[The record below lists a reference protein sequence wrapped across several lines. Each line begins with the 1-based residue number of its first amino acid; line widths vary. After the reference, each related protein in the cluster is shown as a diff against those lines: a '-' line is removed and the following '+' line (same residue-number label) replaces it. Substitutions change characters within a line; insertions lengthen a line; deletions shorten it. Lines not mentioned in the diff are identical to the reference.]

1 MSDELDKRVV
11 RMEFDNSKFEKNVK
25 QSQET
30 LKKLDEQL
38 EFKDGSKGIEK
49 VEASLSHFQIVSFAV
64 INRVT
69 NKIID
74 LGVNFVKAL
83 SVDNISAGWTKF
95 GQKTTSVAT
104 LAAQK
109 IKIAGKEIEDAGEKM
124 KVINDQLDKLNFFS
138 DETSY
143 NFTDMIDN
151 IGKFTAAGRSLDE
164 SVNAMMGIANWAAL
178 SGQNASVAS
187 RAMYQ
192 LSQALGKGY
201 VQLIDWRSIGTA
213 NMDTQEFRETVLQ
226 TAVDIGELTKA
237 GNEFITKTGK
247 KFTLEQFTESLSS
260 KWFTNDVLL
269 KTLSKYSSAVQ
280 DVYEIASKEG
290 ISATEVL
297 EKYGDQFDKFGIK
310 AFKAAQEAR
319 TFTDVINATKD
330 AVSTGWMT
338 TAEQIFGGYED
349 AKNLWTELANELYGI
364 FAEGGNFRNE
374 VLNLWNTLEGRKDIF
389 GEHGS
394 SNQGA
399 FWNIYDA
406 IIAIKDLIKDAWS
419 GVFNSSDFTSE
430 TERAQD
436 LASKLKEIT
445 SQIREITSRVLN
457 NIRNNI
463 ELKAVLSGLA
473 NTVGILVSLL
483 KAAYFAI
490 SPIVYA
496 AKDLAKYLFNRIA
509 AFGLNMKKVQS
520 VTENINR
527 VASKLYYSISNIIEY
542 INPTGILDSVIDTLS
557 GILQELSKFDIINAI
572 ADWVKDFIDAMKSA
586 GGNSESV
593 QNILGGL
600 ASIIRVI
607 GKLVIEVTKI
617 ISKYVLPIASIIID
631 TVSKVAGF
639 LSGLLV
645 TILGFVGDFIT
656 QLSNLILGK
665 SSEFGELG
673 NDIKNFVTDM
683 LARLKKLSPVLK
695 SIVSITKTFVDLILL
710 LPKAIDKLFVNFTG
724 KTFGENIVA
733 FFDNLAKSISNLYNK
748 IQNGIGG
755 KGSNNLFD
763 PIINLANGIKSFL
776 KGLWSILS
784 GIISL
789 TGTIIGA
796 VGKILSGIG
805 SVLQDISKFAN
816 GVELK
821 QTTKALLTIVTI
833 LATITAIGWIIYS
846 LFYGIKSLLAP
857 VQYVMENVGDTI
869 YNLGKAMKNKSIAD
883 IINSIG
889 EFLKSI
895 AFLMLSL
902 SASIAVIAAI
912 PENGFIRG
920 VVTIGVF
927 SVIISALAITL
938 TVLSAKLKTLQL
950 AQKTLVKTAKTFTGH
965 SATQSYTTMSE
976 VARVLMSIGLAI
988 VEFAIAVKIIAS
1000 LNINESWSAAGML
1013 TLFMIAISVIAIELV
1028 KHAPKEK
1035 DAKALAKN
1043 TSVLKKMIKLIGT
1056 MAFSLMIISK
1066 SIAKLASV
1074 DTTKMWNAFAAMGL
1088 TIVLISAFVI
1098 ELAKVSKTKKGESTA
1113 NFKGVASIFL
1123 AISVLALSIL
1133 KFVKNVSGMD
1143 EGKLWYGIG
1152 VLSAILTILAVFVG
1166 LIELVTVLTSKLN
1179 KKGSKLEGLVTVT
1192 YTQYDGI
1199 AAMFASMSVL
1209 LLSIS
1214 STLSILS
1221 NIGDHAKLWSSVG
1234 AISTLLIAFA
1244 AMIAIISKFSTAQ
1257 KTLEQSLD
1265 KTKSNKLGKKFK
1277 GAFNKSTNGTDWSGV
1292 TGFILG
1298 MSSALLIISG
1308 ALSKMDKLDP
1318 DKMKSSVLA
1327 IIVLMGAFV
1336 VAIKSMVNVSDKS
1349 KNFKAKELNKLMI
1362 VMSIVLWSIAG
1373 VISVLGKMDIATVWS
1388 SVGAIVLILDTLAVV
1403 ISIIS
1408 KFGTSGKKAEANM
1421 AQLVILTFSMVMFV
1435 NALSTLK
1442 DVPWQTILAA
1452 SGGLIAV
1459 LMAIAGVITIISKFG
1474 TSGKKAEANMA
1485 QLAILTGTMTLFM
1498 LSLSTLKDI
1507 PWQTILAA
1515 SGGLIA
1521 VLMAITG
1528 VIAIISKFGTSG
1540 KKAKS
1545 NMAQLAILT
1554 GTMTLFMLSLSTLK
1568 DIPWQ
1573 TILAAAGAVS
1583 VVLYALVGAV
1593 ALMSMIKVEPTSMLA
1608 FAAAILVLSAS
1619 LIPFAVAMQLLQIVG
1634 WSSIGKGAIILAGGL
1649 TLLVAA
1655 AKIMGPAVVNL
1666 LAVSAAVI
1674 MLGAGLLMASMALTG
1689 FAANLGISM
1698 EEIVANSELIGTAL
1712 QNIGPMLVDALFS
1725 GFIELFSKLGELI
1738 PKIEN
1743 IVIELINSLVNIFS
1757 NEATLKLPES
1767 IMTLVDSCIEA
1778 LNNRIPKILESVKN
1792 IAKTILQWLK
1802 DNIVWIANDTITVL
1816 LKIID
1821 TITSRMDE
1829 ITTSL
1834 VNFLTKLTKDLFD
1847 KIWPVIKLIVDK
1859 IIEILPELFKQLLN
1873 LVTVV
1878 SKFVLVFIGYVIKM
1892 VIASLGTLAK
1902 LMFDLLAGII
1912 LLVVEVFKGLTR
1924 VIFAALRYM
1933 AYTVVDL
1940 IGDVLEALLKDI
1952 PTFVKSIG
1960 GKIIAAVLST
1970 LSDMVRDIPIL
1981 KVLSGPLDDAAKNL
1995 SNNARLNTEGI
2006 LQNVYDELDSARRG
2020 ISGVVT
2026 NITSRVGEDVTQG
2039 ISDIN
2044 AAMASS
2050 MEELTGTA
2058 KKGGENAGNATS
2070 EGYRDALEIH
2080 SPSKVFARLGGY
2092 VVDGL
2097 TNGLNDNTGAIRN
2110 SAISMMNDTVT
2121 AAKSVIDNANM
2132 DDDIVIRPV
2141 MDLSNIQSG
2150 VSNISSLMSNV
2161 NGTEVSMS
2169 GRLASSITKDNKRAS
2184 KHASENKNGTII
2196 NNGGDTYNP
2205 TFNITSNDPEA
2216 VAREVD
2222 IRMQRM
2228 RMQSSLAKGGAR

>member
-49 VEASLSHFQIVSFAV
+49 VEASLSHFQIVAFAV

-109 IKIAGKEIEDAGEKM
+109 IKIAGKEIEDTGEKM

-527 VASKLYYSISNIIEY
+527 VASKLYYSISNIVEY

-673 NDIKNFVTDM
+673 DNIKNFVTDM

-695 SIVSITKTFVDLILL
+695 SIVDITKTFVDLILL

-763 PIINLANGIKSFL
+763 PIINLANGISSFL

-784 GIISL
+784 GIMSL

-889 EFLKSI
+889 DFLKSI

-912 PENGFIRG
+912 PENGFTRG
-920 VVTIGVF
+920 VITIGVF
-927 SVIISALAITL
+927 SVIISALAVTL

-1000 LNINESWSAAGML
+1000 LNITESWSAAGML

-1074 DTTKMWNAFAAMGL
+1074 DTMKMWNAFAAMGL
-1088 TIVLISAFVI
+1088 IIVLISAFVI
-1098 ELAKVSKTKKGESTA
+1098 GLAKVSKTKKGEGAA

-1152 VLSAILTILAVFVG
+1152 VLSAILTILAAFVG

-1221 NIGDHAKLWSSVG
+1221 NIGDHGKLWSSVG

-1244 AMIAIISKFSTAQ
+1244 AMIAIISKFSIAQ

-1318 DKMKSSVLA
+1318 DKMKTSVLA

-1336 VAIKSMVNVSDKS
+1336 FAIKSMVKLSDKS

-1362 VMSIVLWSIAG
+1362 VMSMVLWSIAG
-1373 VISVLGKMDIATVWS
+1373 VISVLGKMDITTVWS
-1388 SVGAIVLILDTLAVV
+1388 SVGAVVLILGALATV
-1403 ISIIS
+1403 ISVIS

-1435 NALSTLK
+1435 NALSTLE
-1442 DVPWQTILAA
+1442 DISWQTILAA

-1459 LMAIAGVITIISKFG
+1459 LMAIAGVI
-1474 TSGKKAEANMA
+1474 
-1485 QLAILTGTMTLFM
+1485 
-1498 LSLSTLKDI
+1498 
-1507 PWQTILAA
+1507 
-1515 SGGLIA
+1515 
-1521 VLMAITG
+1521 
-1528 VIAIISKFGTSG
+1528 AIISKFGTSG
-1540 KKAKS
+1540 KKAQS

-1573 TILAAAGAVS
+1573 TILAAAGAVT

-1619 LIPFAVAMQLLQIVG
+1619 LIPLAVAMQLLQMIG
-1634 WSSIGKGAIILAGGL
+1634 WSSIGKGAVILAGGL

-1674 MLGAGLLMASMALTG
+1674 MLGSGLLMASIALTG

-1698 EEIVANSELIGTAL
+1698 EEIVANSELIGSAL

-1725 GFIELFSKLGELI
+1725 GFIELFNKLGELI
-1738 PKIEN
+1738 PQIEN
-1743 IVIELINSLVNIFS
+1743 VVIELINSLVNIFS
-1757 NEATLKLPES
+1757 NDATLKLPES
-1767 IMTLVDSCIEA
+1767 IMTLVDSCLEA
-1778 LNNRIPKILESVKN
+1778 LNNRMPKILESVKN
-1792 IAKTILQWLK
+1792 IAKTVLQWLK
-1802 DNIVWIANDTITVL
+1802 DNIVWISNDTITVL

-1834 VNFLTKLTKDLFD
+1834 VNFLKKLTKDLFD
-1847 KIWPVIKLIVDK
+1847 KIGPVIKLIVDK
-1859 IIEILPELFKQLLN
+1859 IIENLPELSKQLLR

-1878 SKFVLVFIGYVIKM
+1878 GQFVLLFIGYVIKM

-1902 LMFDLLAGII
+1902 LMLDLLAGII
-1912 LLVVEVFKGLTR
+1912 LLAVEVFKGLTR

-2044 AAMASS
+2044 AAMVSS

-2097 TNGLNDNTGAIRN
+2097 TNGLNDNTGAVRN

-2161 NGTEVSMS
+2161 NGTKVSMS

-2184 KHASENKNGTII
+2184 KRASESNSGTII

>member
-49 VEASLSHFQIVSFAV
+49 VEASLSHFQIVAFAV

-83 SVDNISAGWTKF
+83 SVDNISAGWVKF

-109 IKIAGKEIEDAGEKM
+109 IKMAGKEIEDAGEKM
-124 KVINDQLDKLNFFS
+124 KVINDQVEKLNFFT

-151 IGKFTAAGRSLDE
+151 IGNFTASGRSLDE

-201 VQLIDWRSIGTA
+201 VQLIDWRSIQTA
-213 NMDTQEFRETVLQ
+213 RMDTQEFRETVLQ

-247 KFTLEQFTESLSS
+247 KFTLENFTESLSS

-374 VLNLWNTLEGRKDIF
+374 VLNLWNTLDGRKDIF

-509 AFGLNMKKVQS
+509 AFGLNMKKVQN

-527 VASKLYYSISNIIEY
+527 VASKLYYSISNIVEY

-617 ISKYVLPIASIIID
+617 ISKYVLPIASIVID
-631 TVSKVAGF
+631 TVSKVVGF

-673 NDIKNFVTDM
+673 DNIKNFVTDM

-695 SIVSITKTFVDLILL
+695 SIVDITKTFVDLILL

-763 PIINLANGIKSFL
+763 PIINLANGISSFL

-805 SVLQDISKFAN
+805 GVLQDISKFAN

-833 LATITAIGWIIYS
+833 LSTITAIGWIIYS

-857 VQYVMENVGDTI
+857 VQYVMESVGDTI
-869 YNLGKAMKNKSIAD
+869 YNLGKAMKYKSIAD

-889 EFLKSI
+889 DFLKSI

-912 PENGFIRG
+912 PENGFTRG
-920 VVTIGVF
+920 VITIGVF
-927 SVIISALAITL
+927 SLIISALAVTL

-1000 LNINESWSAAGML
+1000 LNITESWSAAGML

-1074 DTTKMWNAFAAMGL
+1074 DTMKMWNAFAAMGL
-1088 TIVLISAFVI
+1088 IIVLISAFVI
-1098 ELAKVSKTKKGESTA
+1098 GLAKVSKTKKGEGAA

-1209 LLSIS
+1209 LLSIT

-1244 AMIAIISKFSTAQ
+1244 AMIAIISKFSIAQ

-1277 GAFNKSTNGTDWSGV
+1277 GAFNKSTNGTDWSGI

-1318 DKMKSSVLA
+1318 DKMKTSVLA

-1336 VAIKSMVNVSDKS
+1336 IAIKSMVKLSDKS

-1362 VMSIVLWSIAG
+1362 IMSMVLWSIAG
-1373 VISVLGKMDIATVWS
+1373 VIATLGKMDITTVWS
-1388 SVGAIVLILDTLAVV
+1388 SVGAVVLILGALATV

-1442 DVPWQTILAA
+1442 DISWQTILAA

-1459 LMAIAGVITIISKFG
+1459 LMAIAGVI
-1474 TSGKKAEANMA
+1474 
-1485 QLAILTGTMTLFM
+1485 
-1498 LSLSTLKDI
+1498 
-1507 PWQTILAA
+1507 
-1515 SGGLIA
+1515 
-1521 VLMAITG
+1521 
-1528 VIAIISKFGTSG
+1528 AIISKFGTSG
-1540 KKAKS
+1540 KKANA

-1593 ALMSMIKVEPTSMLA
+1593 ALMSKIKVEPTSMLA

-1619 LIPFAVAMQLLQIVG
+1619 LIPLAVAMQLLQTVE

-1666 LAVSAAVI
+1666 LAVSAAVV

-1689 FAANLGISM
+1689 FSANLGISM
-1698 EEIVANSELIGTAL
+1698 EEIVANSELIGVAL

-1725 GFIELFSKLGELI
+1725 GFIELFNKLGELI
-1738 PKIEN
+1738 PQIEN
-1743 IVIELINSLVNIFS
+1743 IVIELINSLDNILS

-1778 LNNRIPKILESVKN
+1778 LKNRMPKILESVKN
-1792 IAKTILQWLK
+1792 ISKTILQWLK
-1802 DNIVWIANDTITVL
+1802 DNIAWIANDTITVL

-1834 VNFLTKLTKDLFD
+1834 VNFLKKLTKDLFD
-1847 KIWPVIKLIVDK
+1847 KIGPVIKLIVDK
-1859 IIEILPELFKQLLN
+1859 IIEKLPELSKELLK

-1878 SKFVLVFIGYVIKM
+1878 SQFVLVFIGYVIKM

-1912 LLVVEVFKGLTR
+1912 LLVVEVFKGLTS

-2058 KKGGENAGNATS
+2058 KKGGENAGDATS

-2097 TNGLNDNTGAIRN
+2097 TNGLNDNTGAVRN

-2161 NGTEVSMS
+2161 NGTTVSMS

-2184 KHASENKNGTII
+2184 KRASESNSGTTI

>member
-49 VEASLSHFQIVSFAV
+49 VEASLSHFQIVAFTV
-64 INRVT
+64 INRIT

-74 LGVNFVKAL
+74 LGANFVKAL
-83 SVDNISAGWTKF
+83 SVDNISAGWIKF

-109 IKIAGKEIEDAGEKM
+109 IKIAGKEIEDTGEKM

-419 GVFNSSDFTSE
+419 GVFSSSDFTSE

-527 VASKLYYSISNIIEY
+527 VASKLYYSISNIVEY
-542 INPTGILDSVIDTLS
+542 INPTGILDSIIDTLS

-710 LPKAIDKLFVNFTG
+710 LPKALDKLFVNFTG

-755 KGSNNLFD
+755 KGSNNVFD
-763 PIINLANGIKSFL
+763 PIINLANGISSFL

-784 GIISL
+784 GIMSL

-805 SVLQDISKFAN
+805 GVLQDISKFAN

-869 YNLGKAMKNKSIAD
+869 YNLGKAIRNKSIAD

-895 AFLMLSL
+895 AFLILSF
-902 SASIAVIAAI
+902 SASIAIIAAI
-912 PENGFIRG
+912 PVDGFTRG
-920 VVTIGVF
+920 VITIGIF
-927 SVIISALAITL
+927 SVFISALAITL
-938 TVLSAKLKTLQL
+938 TVLSAKLKTLQI

-965 SATQSYTTMSE
+965 SATQSYTTISE

-988 VEFAIAVKIIAS
+988 VQFAIAVKIIAS
-1000 LNINESWSAAGML
+1000 LNITEAWSAAGML
-1013 TLFMIAISVIAIELV
+1013 TLFMIAVSVIAIELV

-1074 DTTKMWNAFAAMGL
+1074 DTMKMWNAFAAMGL
-1088 TIVLISAFVI
+1088 ILVLISAFVI
-1098 ELAKVSKTKKGESTA
+1098 GLAKVSKTKKGEGA
-1113 NFKGVASIFL
+1113 PNFKGVASIFL

-1244 AMIAIISKFSTAQ
+1244 AMIAIISKFSIAQ

-1277 GAFNKSTNGTDWSGV
+1277 GAFNKSTNGTDWSGI

-1318 DKMKSSVLA
+1318 DKMKTSVLA

-1336 VAIKSMVNVSDKS
+1336 IAIKSMVKLSDKS

-1362 VMSIVLWSIAG
+1362 IMSMVLWSIAG
-1373 VISVLGKMDIATVWS
+1373 VVATLGKMDITTVWS
-1388 SVGAIVLILDTLAVV
+1388 SVGAVVLILGALATV
-1403 ISIIS
+1403 ISVIS

-1435 NALSTLK
+1435 NALSTLE
-1442 DVPWQTILAA
+1442 DISWQTILAA

-1459 LMAIAGVITIISKFG
+1459 LMAIAGVI
-1474 TSGKKAEANMA
+1474 
-1485 QLAILTGTMTLFM
+1485 
-1498 LSLSTLKDI
+1498 
-1507 PWQTILAA
+1507 
-1515 SGGLIA
+1515 
-1521 VLMAITG
+1521 
-1528 VIAIISKFGTSG
+1528 AIISKFGTSG
-1540 KKAKS
+1540 KKANA

-1573 TILAAAGAVS
+1573 TILAAAGAVTI
-1583 VVLYALVGAV
+1583 VLYALVGAV

-1608 FAAAILVLSAS
+1608 FAAAILVLSTS
-1619 LIPFAVAMQLLQIVG
+1619 LIPLAIAMQLLQMIG

-1674 MLGAGLLMASMALTG
+1674 MLGSGLLMASIALTG

-1698 EEIVANSELIGTAL
+1698 EEIVANSELIGAAL
-1712 QNIGPMLVDALFS
+1712 QNIGPMLVDALFN
-1725 GFIELFSKLGELI
+1725 GFIELFNKLGELI
-1738 PKIEN
+1738 PQIEN

-1767 IMTLVDSCIEA
+1767 IMTLVDSCLEA
-1778 LNNRIPKILESVKN
+1778 LDNRMPKILESVKN

-1816 LKIID
+1816 LKIVD

-1834 VNFLTKLTKDLFD
+1834 VNFLKKLTKDLFD
-1847 KIWPVIKLIVDK
+1847 KIGPVIKLIVDK
-1859 IIEILPELFKQLLN
+1859 IIEILPELSKQLLR

-1878 SKFVLVFIGYVIKM
+1878 GQFVLVFIGYVIKM

-1970 LSDMVRDIPIL
+1970 LSDMVKDIPIL

-2097 TNGLNDNTGAIRN
+2097 TNGLNDNTGAVRN

-2161 NGTEVSMS
+2161 NGTTVSMS

-2184 KHASENKNGTII
+2184 KRASESNSGTTI

>member
-38 EFKDGSKGIEK
+38 EFKDSSKGIEK
-49 VEASLSHFQIVSFAV
+49 VEASLSHFQVVAFTV
-64 INRVT
+64 INRIT

-74 LGVNFVKAL
+74 LGINFVKAL

-109 IKIAGKEIEDAGEKM
+109 IKMSGKVIEDTSKKM
-124 KVINDQLDKLNFFS
+124 EVINDQLDKLNFFS

-473 NTVGILVSLL
+473 NTVGILISLL

-527 VASKLYYSISNIIEY
+527 VASKLYYSISNIVEY

-586 GGNSESV
+586 GGTSESV

-710 LPKAIDKLFVNFTG
+710 LPKAIDKMFVNFTG

-755 KGSNNLFD
+755 KGSDNLFD
-763 PIINLANGIKSFL
+763 PIINLANGISSFL
-776 KGLWSILS
+776 KGIWSILS

-805 SVLQDISKFAN
+805 GVLQDISKFAN

-883 IINSIG
+883 IINSVG

-1000 LNINESWSAAGML
+1000 LNITESWSAAGML

-1074 DTTKMWNAFAAMGL
+1074 DTMKMWNAFAAMGL
-1088 TIVLISAFVI
+1088 IIVLISAFVI
-1098 ELAKVSKTKKGESTA
+1098 ALAKVSKSKKGESTA

-1221 NIGDHAKLWSSVG
+1221 NIGDHTKLWSSVG

-1298 MSSALLIISG
+1298 MSSALFIISG

-1336 VAIKSMVNVSDKS
+1336 IAIKSMVKVSDNS

-1362 VMSIVLWSIAG
+1362 VMSMVLWSIAG

-1388 SVGAIVLILDTLAVV
+1388 SVGAIVLILDTLAAV

-1435 NALSTLK
+1435 NARSTLK
-1442 DVPWQTILAA
+1442 DVSWQTILAA

-1459 LMAIAGVITIISKFG
+1459 LMAIA
-1474 TSGKKAEANMA
+1474 
-1485 QLAILTGTMTLFM
+1485 
-1498 LSLSTLKDI
+1498 
-1507 PWQTILAA
+1507 
-1515 SGGLIA
+1515 
-1521 VLMAITG
+1521 G

-1573 TILAAAGAVS
+1573 TILSAAGAVS

-1778 LNNRIPKILESVKN
+1778 LNNRMPKILESVKN

-1829 ITTSL
+1829 ITNSL
-1834 VNFLTKLTKDLFD
+1834 VNFLTKLTIALFD
-1847 KIWPVIKLIVDK
+1847 KIGPVIKLIVDK
-1859 IIEILPELFKQLLN
+1859 IIEILPELFKQLLR

-1892 VIASLGTLAK
+1892 VIVSLGTLAK

-2039 ISDIN
+2039 ISVIN
-2044 AAMASS
+2044 SAMASS

-2097 TNGLNDNTGAIRN
+2097 TNGLNDNTGAVRN

-2161 NGTEVSMS
+2161 NGTEMSMT
-2169 GRLASSITKDNKRAS
+2169 GKLASSITKDNKRAS
-2184 KHASENKNGTII
+2184 KRASESNSGTTI

>member
-49 VEASLSHFQIVSFAV
+49 VEASLSHFQIVAFTV
-64 INRVT
+64 INRIT

-74 LGVNFVKAL
+74 LGANFVKAL

-109 IKIAGKEIEDAGEKM
+109 IKIAGKEIEDTGEKM

-527 VASKLYYSISNIIEY
+527 VASKLYYSISNIVEY

-724 KTFGENIVA
+724 KTFGENIVS

-763 PIINLANGIKSFL
+763 PIINLANGISSFL

-805 SVLQDISKFAN
+805 GVLQDISKFAN

-857 VQYVMENVGDTI
+857 VQYVMESVGDTI

-889 EFLKSI
+889 DFLKSI
-895 AFLMLSL
+895 AFLMLSF
-902 SASIAVIAAI
+902 SASIAIIAAI
-912 PENGFIRG
+912 PVDGFTRG
-920 VVTIGVF
+920 VTTISIFAVF
-927 SVIISALAITL
+927 ISALAITL

-1000 LNINESWSAAGML
+1000 LNITESWSAAGML

-1056 MAFSLMIISK
+1056 MAFSLMLISK

-1074 DTTKMWNAFAAMGL
+1074 DTMKMWNAFAAMGL
-1088 TIVLISAFVI
+1088 IIVLISAFVI
-1098 ELAKVSKTKKGESTA
+1098 GLAKVSKTKKGEGAA

-1221 NIGDHAKLWSSVG
+1221 NIGDHSKLWSSVG

-1244 AMIAIISKFSTAQ
+1244 TMIAIISKFSIAQ

-1277 GAFNKSTNGTDWSGV
+1277 GAFNKSTNGTDWSGI

-1318 DKMKSSVLA
+1318 DKMKTSVLA

-1336 VAIKSMVNVSDKS
+1336 IAIKSMVKLSDKS

-1362 VMSIVLWSIAG
+1362 IMSMVLWSIAG
-1373 VISVLGKMDIATVWS
+1373 VIATLGKMDITTVWS
-1388 SVGAIVLILDTLAVV
+1388 SVGAIVLILGALATV
-1403 ISIIS
+1403 ISVIS

-1435 NALSTLK
+1435 NALSNLK
-1442 DVPWQTILAA
+1442 EVSWQTILAA

-1459 LMAIAGVITIISKFG
+1459 LMAIAGVIAIISKFG
-1474 TSGKKAEANMA
+1474 TSGKKANANMA

-1498 LSLSTLKDI
+1498 
-1507 PWQTILAA
+1507 
-1515 SGGLIA
+1515 
-1521 VLMAITG
+1521 
-1528 VIAIISKFGTSG
+1528 F
-1540 KKAKS
+1540 
-1545 NMAQLAILT
+1545 
-1554 GTMTLFMLSLSTLK
+1554 SLSTLK

-1583 VVLYALVGAV
+1583 IVLYALVGAV

-1619 LIPFAVAMQLLQIVG
+1619 LIPLAVAMQLLQTIG
-1634 WSSIGKGAIILAGGL
+1634 WSSIGKGAVILAGGL

-1698 EEIVANSELIGTAL
+1698 EEIVANSELIGAAL

-1725 GFIELFSKLGELI
+1725 GFIELFNKLGELI
-1738 PKIEN
+1738 PQIEN

-1778 LNNRIPKILESVKN
+1778 LNNRMPKILESVKN

-1802 DNIVWIANDTITVL
+1802 DNIVWISNDTITVL

-1834 VNFLTKLTKDLFD
+1834 VNFLKKLTKDLFD
-1847 KIWPVIKLIVDK
+1847 KIGPVIKLIVDK
-1859 IIEILPELFKQLLN
+1859 IIEILPELSKQLLR

-1878 SKFVLVFIGYVIKM
+1878 SQFVLVFIGYVIKM

-1912 LLVVEVFKGLTR
+1912 LLAVEVFKGLTR

-2044 AAMASS
+2044 AAMVSS

-2097 TNGLNDNTGAIRN
+2097 TNGLNDNTGAVRN

-2161 NGTEVSMS
+2161 NGTEMSMT
-2169 GRLASSITKDNKRAS
+2169 GKLASSITRDNKRAS
-2184 KHASENKNGTII
+2184 KRASENKNGTII

>member
-49 VEASLSHFQIVSFAV
+49 VEASLSHFQIVAFTV
-64 INRVT
+64 INRIT

-124 KVINDQLDKLNFFS
+124 KVINDQVEKLNFFT

-151 IGKFTAAGRSLDE
+151 IGNFTASGRSLDE

-201 VQLIDWRSIGTA
+201 VQLIDWRSIQTA
-213 NMDTQEFRETVLQ
+213 RMDTQEFRETVLQ

-280 DVYEIASKEG
+280 DIYEIASKEG

-310 AFKAAQEAR
+310 AFTAAQEAR
-319 TFTDVINATKD
+319 TFTDVINSTKD

-483 KAAYFAI
+483 KAAYFTI

-527 VASKLYYSISNIIEY
+527 VASKLYYSISNIVEY

-673 NDIKNFVTDM
+673 DDIKNFATDM

-710 LPKAIDKLFVNFTG
+710 LPKAIDKLFVNFTE

-763 PIINLANGIKSFL
+763 PIINLANGISNFL
-776 KGLWSILS
+776 KGIWSILS

-857 VQYVMENVGDTI
+857 VQYVMESVGDTI

-889 EFLKSI
+889 DFLKSI

-912 PENGFIRG
+912 PENGFTRG
-920 VVTIGVF
+920 VITIGVF

-938 TVLSAKLKTLQL
+938 TILSAKLKTLQI

-965 SATQSYTTMSE
+965 SSTQSYTTISE

-1000 LNINESWSAAGML
+1000 LNITEAWSAAGML
-1013 TLFMIAISVIAIELV
+1013 TLFMIAVSVIAIELV

-1043 TSVLKKMIKLIGT
+1043 TSVLKRMIKLIGT

-1066 SIAKLASV
+1066 SISKLASV
-1074 DTTKMWNAFAAMGL
+1074 DTMKMWNAFAAMGL
-1088 TIVLISAFVI
+1088 IIVLISAFVI
-1098 ELAKVSKTKKGESTA
+1098 RLAKVSKTKKGEGA
-1113 NFKGVASIFL
+1113 PNFKGVASIFL

-1133 KFVKNVSGMD
+1133 TFVKNVSGMD

-1209 LLSIS
+1209 LLSIT

-1244 AMIAIISKFSTAQ
+1244 AMIAIISKFSIAQ

-1277 GAFNKSTNGTDWSGV
+1277 GAFNKSTNGTDWSGI

-1318 DKMKSSVLA
+1318 DKMKTSVLA

-1336 VAIKSMVNVSDKS
+1336 IAIKSMVKLSDKS

-1362 VMSIVLWSIAG
+1362 IMSMVLWSIAG
-1373 VISVLGKMDIATVWS
+1373 VISVLGKMDITTVWS
-1388 SVGAIVLILDTLAVV
+1388 SVGAVVLILGALATV

-1435 NALSTLK
+1435 NALSNLE
-1442 DVPWQTILAA
+1442 DISWQTILAA

-1459 LMAIAGVITIISKFG
+1459 LMAIAGVIAIISKFG
-1474 TSGKKAEANMA
+1474 TSGKKANANMA

-1507 PWQTILAA
+1507 PWQTIL
-1515 SGGLIA
+1515 S
-1521 VLMAITG
+1521 
-1528 VIAIISKFGTSG
+1528 
-1540 KKAKS
+1540 
-1545 NMAQLAILT
+1545 
-1554 GTMTLFMLSLSTLK
+1554 
-1568 DIPWQ
+1568 
-1573 TILAAAGAVS
+1573 AAGAVT

-1619 LIPFAVAMQLLQIVG
+1619 LIPLAVAMQLLQTVE

-1689 FAANLGISM
+1689 FSANLGISM
-1698 EEIVANSELIGTAL
+1698 EEIVANSELIGAAL
-1712 QNIGPMLVDALFS
+1712 QNIGPMLVDALFN
-1725 GFIELFSKLGELI
+1725 GFIELFNKLGELI
-1738 PKIEN
+1738 PQIEN
-1743 IVIELINSLVNIFS
+1743 IVIELINSLDNILS

-1778 LNNRIPKILESVKN
+1778 LDNRIPKILESVKN

-1802 DNIVWIANDTITVL
+1802 DNIAWITNDIITIL

-1834 VNFLTKLTKDLFD
+1834 VNFLKKLTKDLFD
-1847 KIWPVIKLIVDK
+1847 KIGPVIKLIVDK
-1859 IIEILPELFKQLLN
+1859 IIEKLPELSKQLLR

-1878 SKFVLVFIGYVIKM
+1878 GQFVLVFIGYVIKM

-1912 LLVVEVFKGLTR
+1912 LLTVEVFKGLTR

-2097 TNGLNDNTGAIRN
+2097 TNGLNDNTGAVRN

-2161 NGTEVSMS
+2161 NGTEMS
-2169 GRLASSITKDNKRAS
+2169 ITGKLASSITKDNKRAS
-2184 KHASENKNGTII
+2184 KRASESNSGTII

>member
-49 VEASLSHFQIVSFAV
+49 VEASLSHFQIVAFAV

-290 ISATEVL
+290 ISASEVL

-374 VLNLWNTLEGRKDIF
+374 VLKLWNTLEGRKDIF

-419 GVFNSSDFTSE
+419 GVFSSSDFTSE

-527 VASKLYYSISNIIEY
+527 IASKLYYSISNIVEY

-673 NDIKNFVTDM
+673 NDIKNFATDM

-763 PIINLANGIKSFL
+763 PIINLANGISSFL
-776 KGLWSILS
+776 KGIWSILS

-805 SVLQDISKFAN
+805 GVLQDISKFAN

-883 IINSIG
+883 IINSVG

-895 AFLMLSL
+895 AFLMLSF
-902 SASIAVIAAI
+902 SASIAIIAAI
-912 PENGFIRG
+912 PVDGFTRG
-920 VVTIGVF
+920 VTTISIFAVF
-927 SVIISALAITL
+927 ISALAITL
-938 TVLSAKLKTLQL
+938 TVLSAKLKTLQT

-965 SATQSYTTMSE
+965 SSTQSYTTISE

-988 VEFAIAVKIIAS
+988 VQFAIAVKIIAS
-1000 LNINESWSAAGML
+1000 LNITEAWSAAGML
-1013 TLFMIAISVIAIELV
+1013 TLFMIAVSVIAIELV

-1043 TSVLKKMIKLIGT
+1043 TSVLKKIIKLIGT

-1074 DTTKMWNAFAAMGL
+1074 DTTKMWSAFGVMAL
-1088 TIVLISAFVI
+1088 TIVLISGFVI
-1098 ELAKVSKTKKGESTA
+1098 ALAKVSKTKKGEGA
-1113 NFKGVASIFL
+1113 PNFKGVASIFL

-1277 GAFNKSTNGTDWSGV
+1277 GAFNKSTNGTDWSGI

-1336 VAIKSMVNVSDKS
+1336 IAIKSMVKLSDKS

-1362 VMSIVLWSIAG
+1362 VISMVLWSIAG
-1373 VISVLGKMDIATVWS
+1373 VISVLGKMDITTVWS
-1388 SVGAIVLILDTLAVV
+1388 SVGAVVLILGALATV

-1435 NALSTLK
+1435 NALSTLEN
-1442 DVPWQTILAA
+1442 VSWQTILAA
-1452 SGGLIAV
+1452 SGGLIAA
-1459 LMAIAGVITIISKFG
+1459 LMAIA
-1474 TSGKKAEANMA
+1474 
-1485 QLAILTGTMTLFM
+1485 
-1498 LSLSTLKDI
+1498 
-1507 PWQTILAA
+1507 
-1515 SGGLIA
+1515 
-1521 VLMAITG
+1521 G

-1540 KKAKS
+1540 KKANA

-1573 TILAAAGAVS
+1573 TILAAAGAVT

-1619 LIPFAVAMQLLQIVG
+1619 LIPLAVAMQLLQTVE

-1689 FAANLGISM
+1689 FTANLGISM
-1698 EEIVANSELIGTAL
+1698 EEIVANSELIGAAL

-1738 PKIEN
+1738 PQIEN
-1743 IVIELINSLVNIFS
+1743 IVIELINSLVNILS

-1778 LNNRIPKILESVKN
+1778 LTNRIPKILESVKN
-1792 IAKTILQWLK
+1792 IVKTILQWLK
-1802 DNIVWIANDTITVL
+1802 DNIALIANDTITVL

-1834 VNFLTKLTKDLFD
+1834 VNFLTKLTIALFD
-1847 KIWPVIKLIVDK
+1847 KIWPVISLIVDK
-1859 IIEILPELFKQLLN
+1859 IIEMLPELLKQLLK

-2097 TNGLNDNTGAIRN
+2097 TNGLNDNTGAVRN

-2161 NGTEVSMS
+2161 NGTKVSMS

-2184 KHASENKNGTII
+2184 KHASESNSGTII

>member
-49 VEASLSHFQIVSFAV
+49 VEASLSHFQIVAFTV
-64 INRVT
+64 INRIT

-74 LGVNFVKAL
+74 LGANFVKAL

-483 KAAYFAI
+483 KAAYYAI

-496 AKDLAKYLFNRIA
+496 AKDLAKYLFNKIA

-527 VASKLYYSISNIIEY
+527 VASKLYYSISNIVEY

-586 GGNSESV
+586 GGTSESV

-673 NDIKNFVTDM
+673 DDIKNFVTDM

-710 LPKAIDKLFVNFTG
+710 LPKAIDKMFVNFTG

-763 PIINLANGIKSFL
+763 PIINLANGISSFL

-805 SVLQDISKFAN
+805 GVLQDISKFAN

-883 IINSIG
+883 IINSVG

-895 AFLMLSL
+895 AFLMLSF
-902 SASIAVIAAI
+902 SASIAIIAAI
-912 PENGFIRG
+912 PVDGFIRG

-1098 ELAKVSKTKKGESTA
+1098 GLAKVSKSKKGESAA

-1214 STLSILS
+1214 STLSTLS

-1298 MSSALLIISG
+1298 MSSALLIISS

-1336 VAIKSMVNVSDKS
+1336 VAIKSMVKLSDKS

-1362 VMSIVLWSIAG
+1362 VMSMVLWSIAG

-1442 DVPWQTILAA
+1442 DV
-1452 SGGLIAV
+1452 S
-1459 LMAIAGVITIISKFG
+1459 
-1474 TSGKKAEANMA
+1474 
-1485 QLAILTGTMTLFM
+1485 
-1498 LSLSTLKDI
+1498 
-1507 PWQTILAA
+1507 WQTILAA

-1540 KKAKS
+1540 KKAEA

-1666 LAVSAAVI
+1666 LAVSAAVV

-1712 QNIGPMLVDALFS
+1712 QNIGPMLVDALFN
-1725 GFIELFSKLGELI
+1725 GFIELFNKLGELI
-1738 PKIEN
+1738 PQIEN

-1778 LNNRIPKILESVKN
+1778 LNNRMPKILESVKN

-1829 ITTSL
+1829 ITNSL
-1834 VNFLTKLTKDLFD
+1834 VNFLTKLTIALFD
-1847 KIWPVIKLIVDK
+1847 KIGPVIKLIVDK
-1859 IIEILPELFKQLLN
+1859 IIEILPELSKQLLN

>member
-49 VEASLSHFQIVSFAV
+49 VEASLSHFQIVAFTV
-64 INRVT
+64 INRIT

-109 IKIAGKEIEDAGEKM
+109 IKMAGKEVEDAGEKM

-280 DVYEIASKEG
+280 DIYEIASKEG
-290 ISATEVL
+290 ITASEVL

-310 AFKAAQEAR
+310 AFNAAQEAR

-349 AKNLWTELANELYGI
+349 AKKLWTELANELYGI

-527 VASKLYYSISNIIEY
+527 VASKLYYSISNIVEY
-542 INPTGILDSVIDTLS
+542 INPAGVLDSVIDTLS
-557 GILQELSKFDIINAI
+557 GILQELSEFDIINAI
-572 ADWVKDFIDAMKSA
+572 ANWVKDFIDAMKSA
-586 GGNSESV
+586 GGTSESV

-673 NDIKNFVTDM
+673 DNIKNFVTDM

-695 SIVSITKTFVDLILL
+695 SIVDITKTFVDLILL

-763 PIINLANGIKSFL
+763 PIINLANGIDSFL

-784 GIISL
+784 GIISI

-805 SVLQDISKFAN
+805 GVLQDISKFAN

-889 EFLKSI
+889 DFLKSI
-895 AFLMLSL
+895 AFLMLSF
-902 SASIAVIAAI
+902 SASIAIIAAI
-912 PENGFIRG
+912 PVDGFTRG
-920 VVTIGVF
+920 VTTISIF
-927 SVIISALAITL
+927 SVFISALAITL
-938 TVLSAKLKTLQL
+938 TVLSAKLKTLQI

-965 SATQSYTTMSE
+965 SSTQSYTTMSE

-1000 LNINESWSAAGML
+1000 LNITESWSAAGML

-1035 DAKALAKN
+1035 DAKAMAKN

-1088 TIVLISAFVI
+1088 IIVLISAFVI
-1098 ELAKVSKTKKGESTA
+1098 GLAKVSKTKKGEGAA

-1221 NIGDHAKLWSSVG
+1221 NIGDHGKLWSSVG

-1244 AMIAIISKFSTAQ
+1244 AMIAIISKFSIAQ

-1277 GAFNKSTNGTDWSGV
+1277 GAFNKSTNGTDWSGI

-1318 DKMKSSVLA
+1318 DKMKTSVLA

-1336 VAIKSMVNVSDKS
+1336 IAIKSMVNVSDKS

-1362 VMSIVLWSIAG
+1362 VMSMVLWSIAG
-1373 VISVLGKMDIATVWS
+1373 VISVLGKMDITTVWS
-1388 SVGAIVLILDTLAVV
+1388 SVGSIVLILGALATV
-1403 ISIIS
+1403 ISVIS

-1435 NALSTLK
+1435 NALSTLEN
-1442 DVPWQTILAA
+1442 VSWQNILAA

-1459 LMAIAGVITIISKFG
+1459 LMAIAGVI
-1474 TSGKKAEANMA
+1474 
-1485 QLAILTGTMTLFM
+1485 
-1498 LSLSTLKDI
+1498 
-1507 PWQTILAA
+1507 
-1515 SGGLIA
+1515 
-1521 VLMAITG
+1521 
-1528 VIAIISKFGTSG
+1528 AIISKFGTSG
-1540 KKAKS
+1540 KKANA

-1619 LIPFAVAMQLLQIVG
+1619 LIPLAVAMQLLQTVE

-1666 LAVSAAVI
+1666 LAVSAAVV

-1689 FAANLGISM
+1689 FSANLGISM
-1698 EEIVANSELIGTAL
+1698 EEIVANSELIGAAL

-1738 PKIEN
+1738 PQIEN

-1778 LNNRIPKILESVKN
+1778 LTNRIPKILESVKN

-1802 DNIVWIANDTITVL
+1802 DNIAWIANDTITVL

-1829 ITTSL
+1829 ITNSL
-1834 VNFLTKLTKDLFD
+1834 VNFLTKLTIALFD

-1859 IIEILPELFKQLLN
+1859 IIEMLPELFKQLLS

-1912 LLVVEVFKGLTR
+1912 LLVVEVFKGLTS

-2097 TNGLNDNTGAIRN
+2097 TNGLNDNTGTIRN

-2161 NGTEVSMS
+2161 NGTEMSMT
-2169 GRLASSITKDNKRAS
+2169 GKLASSITKDNKRAS
-2184 KHASENKNGTII
+2184 KRASESNSGTII

>member
-30 LKKLDEQL
+30 LKKLDKQL
-38 EFKDGSKGIEK
+38 EFKDSSKGIEK
-49 VEASLSHFQIVSFAV
+49 VEASLSHFQIVAFTV
-64 INRVT
+64 INRIT

-95 GQKTTSVAT
+95 GQKTTSIAT

-201 VQLIDWRSIGTA
+201 VQLIDWKSIQTA

-247 KFTLEQFTESLSS
+247 KFTLEKFTESLSS

-290 ISATEVL
+290 ITASEVL

-319 TFTDVINATKD
+319 TFIDAINATKD
-330 AVSTGWMT
+330 AVSTGWMAT
-338 TAEQIFGGYED
+338 SEQIFGGYED
-349 AKNLWTELANELYGI
+349 AKNLWTELANELYDV

-374 VLNLWNTLEGRKDIF
+374 VLKLWNTLEGRKDIF

-527 VASKLYYSISNIIEY
+527 VASKLYYSISNIVEY

-557 GILQELSKFDIINAI
+557 GILQELSKFDIINAVS
-572 ADWVKDFIDAMKSA
+572 DWVKDFIDAMKSS
-586 GGNSESV
+586 GGTSESV

-600 ASIIRVI
+600 ASIISVI
-607 GKLVIEVTKI
+607 GKLVIEITKI

-673 NDIKNFVTDM
+673 DDIKNFATDM

-724 KTFGENIVA
+724 KTFGENIIA
-733 FFDNLAKSISNLYNK
+733 FFDNLSKSISNLYNK

-755 KGSNNLFD
+755 KGSDNLFD
-763 PIINLANGIKSFL
+763 PIINLANGIASFL
-776 KGLWSILS
+776 KGIWSILS

-857 VQYVMENVGDTI
+857 VQYMVESVSDTI

-889 EFLKSI
+889 DFLKSI

-902 SASIAVIAAI
+902 SASIAIIAAI
-912 PENGFIRG
+912 PVNGFTRG
-920 VVTIGVF
+920 VITIGVF

-950 AQKTLVKTAKTFTGH
+950 AQKTLVKTSKTFTGH
-965 SATQSYTTMSE
+965 SSTQSYTTISE
-976 VARVLMSIGLAI
+976 IARVLMSIGLAM
-988 VEFAIAVKIIAS
+988 VQFAIAVKIIAS
-1000 LNINESWSAAGML
+1000 LNMTESWSAAGML

-1043 TSVLKKMIKLIGT
+1043 TSVLKRMIKLIGT

-1074 DTTKMWNAFAAMGL
+1074 DTMKMWNAFSAMGL
-1088 TIVLISAFVI
+1088 IMILISVFVI
-1098 ELAKVSKTKKGESTA
+1098 VLAKVSKTKKGESAA

-1133 KFVKNVSGMD
+1133 TFVKNVSGMD

-1209 LLSIS
+1209 LLSIAA
-1214 STLSILS
+1214 TLSILS
-1221 NIGDHAKLWSSVG
+1221 NIGDNAKLWSSVG
-1234 AISTLLIAFA
+1234 AISTLLIVFA

-1257 KTLEQSLD
+1257 KTLGQSLD

-1277 GAFNKSTNGTDWSGV
+1277 GAFNKSTTGTDWSGI
-1292 TGFILG
+1292 TGFMLG
-1298 MSSALLIISG
+1298 MSSALLIMSS

-1318 DKMKSSVLA
+1318 DKMKLSVLA

-1336 VAIKSMVNVSDKS
+1336 IAIKSMVNVSDKS

-1362 VMSIVLWSIAG
+1362 VMSMVLWSIAG
-1373 VISVLGKMDIATVWS
+1373 VISVLGKMDVTTVWS
-1388 SVGAIVLILDTLAVV
+1388 SVGAIVLILGALATV

-1435 NALSTLK
+1435 NALSTLEN
-1442 DVPWQTILAA
+1442 VSWQTILAA

-1459 LMAIAGVITIISKFG
+1459 LMAIAGVI
-1474 TSGKKAEANMA
+1474 
-1485 QLAILTGTMTLFM
+1485 
-1498 LSLSTLKDI
+1498 
-1507 PWQTILAA
+1507 
-1515 SGGLIA
+1515 
-1521 VLMAITG
+1521 
-1528 VIAIISKFGTSG
+1528 AIISKFGTSG
-1540 KKAKS
+1540 KKANS

-1593 ALMSMIKVEPTSMLA
+1593 ALMSMVKVDPTSMLA
-1608 FAAAILVLSAS
+1608 FSAAILVLSSS
-1619 LIPFAVAMQLLQIVG
+1619 LIPLAVAMQLLQTIG
-1634 WSSIGKGAIILAGGL
+1634 WSSIGKGAVILAGGL

-1674 MLGAGLLMASMALTG
+1674 MLGTGLLMASIALTG
-1689 FAANLGISM
+1689 FAANLSISM
-1698 EEIVANSELIGTAL
+1698 EEIVANSELIGAAL
-1712 QNIGPMLVDALFS
+1712 QNIGPMLVDALFN

-1738 PKIEN
+1738 PQIEN

-1757 NEATLKLPES
+1757 NEAALKLPES
-1767 IMTLVDSCIEA
+1767 IMMLIDSCIEA
-1778 LNNRIPKILESVKN
+1778 LNNRMPKILESVKN

-1802 DNIVWIANDTITVL
+1802 DNIAWIANDTITVL
-1816 LKIID
+1816 LKIVD
-1821 TITSRMDE
+1821 TVTSRMDE
-1829 ITTSL
+1829 ITNSL
-1834 VNFLTKLTKDLFD
+1834 VNFLTKLTIALFD

-1859 IIEILPELFKQLLN
+1859 IIEILPELLKQLLS

-1912 LLVVEVFKGLTR
+1912 LLAVEVFKGLTR

-1970 LSDMVRDIPIL
+1970 LSDMVKDIPIL

-2026 NITSRVGEDVTQG
+2026 NITSRVGDDVTQG
-2039 ISDIN
+2039 ISEIN

-2097 TNGLNDNTGAIRN
+2097 TNGLNDNTGAVRN

-2161 NGTEVSMS
+2161 NGTEMSMT
-2169 GRLASSITKDNKRAS
+2169 GKLASSITKDNKRAS
-2184 KHASENKNGTII
+2184 KRASESNSGTTI

-2205 TFNITSNDPEA
+2205 IFNITSNDPEA

-2228 RMQSSLAKGGAR
+2228 RMQSNLAKGGAR

>member
-49 VEASLSHFQIVSFAV
+49 VEASLSHFQIVAFTV
-64 INRVT
+64 INRIT

-74 LGVNFVKAL
+74 LGANFVKAL

-430 TERAQD
+430 TERAKD

-509 AFGLNMKKVQS
+509 SFGLNMKKVQS

-527 VASKLYYSISNIIEY
+527 VASKLYYSISNIVEY

-617 ISKYVLPIASIIID
+617 ISKYVLPIASIVID
-631 TVSKVAGF
+631 TVSKITGF

-673 NDIKNFVTDM
+673 DNIKNFVTDM

-695 SIVSITKTFVDLILL
+695 SIVDITKTFVDLILL

-748 IQNGIGG
+748 IQNGISG

-763 PIINLANGIKSFL
+763 PIINLANGIDSFL

-857 VQYVMENVGDTI
+857 VQYVMESVGDTI

-889 EFLKSI
+889 DFLKSI
-895 AFLMLSL
+895 AFLMLSF
-902 SASIAVIAAI
+902 SASIAIIAAI

-965 SATQSYTTMSE
+965 SATQSYTTISE

-1000 LNINESWSAAGML
+1000 LNITESWSAAGML
-1013 TLFMIAISVIAIELV
+1013 TLFMIVISVIAIELV

-1043 TSVLKKMIKLIGT
+1043 TSVLKKMIKLVGT

-1074 DTTKMWNAFAAMGL
+1074 DTMKMWNAFAAMGL
-1088 TIVLISAFVI
+1088 IIVLISAFVI
-1098 ELAKVSKTKKGESTA
+1098 ALAKVSKTKKGEGA
-1113 NFKGVASIFL
+1113 PNFKGVASIFL

-1133 KFVKNVSGMD
+1133 TFVKNVSGMD

-1234 AISTLLIAFA
+1234 AISALLIAFA

-1336 VAIKSMVNVSDKS
+1336 IAIKSMVKLSDKS

-1362 VMSIVLWSIAG
+1362 IMSMVLWSIAG
-1373 VISVLGKMDIATVWS
+1373 VISVLGKMDITTVWS
-1388 SVGAIVLILDTLAVV
+1388 SVGAVVLILGALATV
-1403 ISIIS
+1403 ISVIS

-1421 AQLVILTFSMVMFV
+1421 AQLVILTFSIVMFV

-1442 DVPWQTILAA
+1442 DVSWQTILAA

-1459 LMAIAGVITIISKFG
+1459 LMAIAGVI
-1474 TSGKKAEANMA
+1474 
-1485 QLAILTGTMTLFM
+1485 
-1498 LSLSTLKDI
+1498 
-1507 PWQTILAA
+1507 
-1515 SGGLIA
+1515 
-1521 VLMAITG
+1521 
-1528 VIAIISKFGTSG
+1528 AIISKFGTSG
-1540 KKAKS
+1540 KKANA

-1573 TILAAAGAVS
+1573 TILAAAGAVT

-1593 ALMSMIKVEPTSMLA
+1593 ALMSMIKVEPTLMLA

-1619 LIPFAVAMQLLQIVG
+1619 LIPLAVAMQILQTIG

-1674 MLGAGLLMASMALTG
+1674 MLGSGLLMAAIALTG

-1698 EEIVANSELIGTAL
+1698 EEIVANSELIGAAL
-1712 QNIGPMLVDALFS
+1712 QNIGPMLVDALFN
-1725 GFIELFSKLGELI
+1725 GFIELFNKLGELI
-1738 PKIEN
+1738 PQIEN
-1743 IVIELINSLVNIFS
+1743 VVIELIDSLVNIFS

-1767 IMTLVDSCIEA
+1767 IMTLVDSCLEA
-1778 LNNRIPKILESVKN
+1778 LNNRMPKILESVKN
-1792 IAKTILQWLK
+1792 IAKNILQWLK

-1834 VNFLTKLTKDLFD
+1834 VNFLKKLTKDLFD
-1847 KIWPVIKLIVDK
+1847 KIGPVIKLIVDK
-1859 IIEILPELFKQLLN
+1859 IIEILPELSKQLLR

-1878 SKFVLVFIGYVIKM
+1878 GQFVLVFIGYVIKM

-1912 LLVVEVFKGLTR
+1912 LLAVEVFKGLTR

-2097 TNGLNDNTGAIRN
+2097 TNGLNDNTGAVRN

-2161 NGTEVSMS
+2161 NGTEMSMT
-2169 GRLASSITKDNKRAS
+2169 GKLASSITKDNKRAS
-2184 KHASENKNGTII
+2184 KRASESNSGTII

>member
-49 VEASLSHFQIVSFAV
+49 VEASLSHFQIVAFAV

-95 GQKTTSVAT
+95 GQKVTSVAT

-109 IKIAGKEIEDAGEKM
+109 IKMSGKVIEDTSEKM
-124 KVINDQLDKLNFFS
+124 EAINDQLDKLNFFS

-178 SGQNASVAS
+178 SGQNASTAS

-201 VQLIDWRSIGTA
+201 IQLIDWKSIQIA

-247 KFTLEQFTESLSS
+247 KFTLEKFTESLSS

-280 DVYEIASKEG
+280 DIYEIASKEG

-463 ELKAVLSGLA
+463 ELKSVLSGLA

-527 VASKLYYSISNIIEY
+527 VASKLYYSISNIVEY

-572 ADWVKDFIDAMKSA
+572 SDWVKDFIDAMKSA
-586 GGNSESV
+586 GGTSESV

-724 KTFGENIVA
+724 KTFGENIIS
-733 FFDNLAKSISNLYNK
+733 FFDNLAESISNLYNK

-755 KGSNNLFD
+755 KGSNNVFD
-763 PIINLANGIKSFL
+763 PIINLANGISSFL

-789 TGTIIGA
+789 VGTIIGA

-869 YNLGKAMKNKSIAD
+869 YNLGKAMRNKSIAD

-895 AFLMLSL
+895 AFLMLSF
-902 SASIAVIAAI
+902 SASIAIIAAI
-912 PENGFIRG
+912 PVDGFTRG
-920 VVTIGVF
+920 VTTISIFVA
-927 SVIISALAITL
+927 IISALAVTL

-965 SATQSYTTMSE
+965 SATQSYTTISE
-976 VARVLMSIGLAI
+976 VARVLMSIGLAL

-1000 LNINESWSAAGML
+1000 LNITESWSAAGML

-1074 DTTKMWNAFAAMGL
+1074 DTTKMWSAFGVMSL
-1088 TIVLISAFVI
+1088 TIVLISVFVI
-1098 ELAKVSKTKKGESTA
+1098 ALAKVSKTKKGEGA
-1113 NFKGVASIFL
+1113 PNFKGVASIFL

-1133 KFVKNVSGMD
+1133 TFVKNVSGMD

-1234 AISTLLIAFA
+1234 AISALLIAFA

-1292 TGFILG
+1292 TGFMLG
-1298 MSSALLIISG
+1298 MSAALLIISG

-1336 VAIKSMVNVSDKS
+1336 IAIKSMVKLSDKS

-1362 VMSIVLWSIAG
+1362 IMSMVLWSIAG
-1373 VISVLGKMDIATVWS
+1373 VISVLGKMDITTVWS
-1388 SVGAIVLILDTLAVV
+1388 SVGAVVLILGALATV
-1403 ISIIS
+1403 ISVIS

-1421 AQLVILTFSMVMFV
+1421 AQLVILTFSIVMFV
-1435 NALSTLK
+1435 NALSTLE
-1442 DVPWQTILAA
+1442 DISWQTILAA

-1459 LMAIAGVITIISKFG
+1459 LMAIAGVI
-1474 TSGKKAEANMA
+1474 
-1485 QLAILTGTMTLFM
+1485 
-1498 LSLSTLKDI
+1498 
-1507 PWQTILAA
+1507 
-1515 SGGLIA
+1515 
-1521 VLMAITG
+1521 
-1528 VIAIISKFGTSG
+1528 AIISKFGTSG
-1540 KKAKS
+1540 KKANA

-1619 LIPFAVAMQLLQIVG
+1619 LIPLAVAMQLLQMIG

-1674 MLGAGLLMASMALTG
+1674 MLGAGLLMASIALTG

-1698 EEIVANSELIGTAL
+1698 EEIVANSELIGAAL

-1725 GFIELFSKLGELI
+1725 GFIELFNKLGELI
-1738 PKIEN
+1738 PQIEN

-1778 LNNRIPKILESVKN
+1778 LNNRMPKILESVKN

-1834 VNFLTKLTKDLFD
+1834 VNFLKKLTKDLFD
-1847 KIWPVIKLIVDK
+1847 KIGPVIKLIVDK
-1859 IIEILPELFKQLLN
+1859 IIEMLPELSKQLLR
-1873 LVTVV
+1873 LVDVV

-1902 LMFDLLAGII
+1902 LMLDLLAGII
-1912 LLVVEVFKGLTR
+1912 LLAVEVFKGLTR

-2044 AAMASS
+2044 AAMTSS
-2050 MEELTGTA
+2050 MEALTGTA

-2097 TNGLNDNTGAIRN
+2097 TNGLNDNTGEIRN

-2161 NGTEVSMS
+2161 NGTEISMT
-2169 GRLASSITKDNKRAS
+2169 GKLASSITKDNKRAS
-2184 KHASENKNGTII
+2184 KHASESNSGTII

>member
-49 VEASLSHFQIVSFAV
+49 VEASLSHFQIVAFTV
-64 INRVT
+64 INRIT

-74 LGVNFVKAL
+74 LGTNFVKAL

-109 IKIAGKEIEDAGEKM
+109 IKMSGKVIEDTSKKM
-124 KVINDQLDKLNFFS
+124 EVINDQLDKLNFFS

-319 TFTDVINATKD
+319 TFTDVINSTKD

-527 VASKLYYSISNIIEY
+527 VASKLYYSISNIVEY

-557 GILQELSKFDIINAI
+557 GILQELSKFDIINSI

-586 GGNSESV
+586 GGTSESV

-645 TILGFVGDFIT
+645 TILGFIGDFIT

-673 NDIKNFVTDM
+673 DNIKNFVTDM

-695 SIVSITKTFVDLILL
+695 SVVDITKTFVDLILL

-763 PIINLANGIKSFL
+763 PIINLANGIDSFL

-895 AFLMLSL
+895 AFLMLSF
-902 SASIAVIAAI
+902 SASIAIIAAI
-912 PENGFIRG
+912 PVDGFTRG
-920 VVTIGVF
+920 VTTISIF
-927 SVIISALAITL
+927 SVFISALAVTL
-938 TVLSAKLKTLQL
+938 TVLSAKLKTLQI

-965 SATQSYTTMSE
+965 SATQSYTTISE

-1000 LNINESWSAAGML
+1000 LNITESWSAAGML

-1074 DTTKMWNAFAAMGL
+1074 DTMKMWNAFAAMGL
-1088 TIVLISAFVI
+1088 IMVLISAFVI
-1098 ELAKVSKTKKGESTA
+1098 GLAKVSKTKKGEGAA

-1209 LLSIS
+1209 LLSIT

-1244 AMIAIISKFSTAQ
+1244 AMIAIISKFSIAQ

-1277 GAFNKSTNGTDWSGV
+1277 GAFNKSTNGTDWSGI

-1318 DKMKSSVLA
+1318 DKMKSSVIA

-1336 VAIKSMVNVSDKS
+1336 IAIKSMVNVSDKS

-1362 VMSIVLWSIAG
+1362 VMSMVLWSIAG
-1373 VISVLGKMDIATVWS
+1373 VISVLGKMDITTVWS
-1388 SVGAIVLILDTLAVV
+1388 SVGAVVLILGALATV

-1435 NALSTLK
+1435 NALSNLE
-1442 DVPWQTILAA
+1442 DISWQTILAA

-1459 LMAIAGVITIISKFG
+1459 LMAIAGVI
-1474 TSGKKAEANMA
+1474 
-1485 QLAILTGTMTLFM
+1485 
-1498 LSLSTLKDI
+1498 
-1507 PWQTILAA
+1507 
-1515 SGGLIA
+1515 
-1521 VLMAITG
+1521 
-1528 VIAIISKFGTSG
+1528 AIISKFGTSG
-1540 KKAKS
+1540 KKANA

-1593 ALMSMIKVEPTSMLA
+1593 ALMSMVKVEPTSMLA

-1619 LIPFAVAMQLLQIVG
+1619 LIPLAVAMQLLQTVE

-1666 LAVSAAVI
+1666 LAVSAAVV

-1689 FAANLGISM
+1689 FSANLGISM
-1698 EEIVANSELIGTAL
+1698 EEIVANSELIGAAL

-1738 PKIEN
+1738 PQIEN

-1778 LNNRIPKILESVKN
+1778 LTNRIPKILESVKN

-1802 DNIVWIANDTITVL
+1802 DNIAWIANDTITVL

-1829 ITTSL
+1829 ITNSL
-1834 VNFLTKLTKDLFD
+1834 VNFLTKLTIALFD

-1859 IIEILPELFKQLLN
+1859 IIEILPELLNQLLK

-1940 IGDVLEALLKDI
+1940 IGDVFEALLKDI

-2097 TNGLNDNTGAIRN
+2097 TNGLNDNTGAVRN

-2161 NGTEVSMS
+2161 NGTKVSMS
-2169 GRLASSITKDNKRAS
+2169 GRLASSITRDNKRAS
-2184 KHASENKNGTII
+2184 KHASESNSGTTI

>member
-49 VEASLSHFQIVSFAV
+49 VEASLSHFQIVAFTV
-64 INRVT
+64 INRIT

-527 VASKLYYSISNIIEY
+527 VASKLYYSISNIVEY

-586 GGNSESV
+586 GGTSESV

-673 NDIKNFVTDM
+673 DDIKNFVTDM

-755 KGSNNLFD
+755 KGSDNLFD
-763 PIINLANGIKSFL
+763 PIINLANGISSFL
-776 KGLWSILS
+776 KGIWSILS

-805 SVLQDISKFAN
+805 GVLQDISKFAN

-883 IINSIG
+883 IINSVG

-965 SATQSYTTMSE
+965 SATQSYTTISE

-1000 LNINESWSAAGML
+1000 LNTTESWSAAGML

-1074 DTTKMWNAFAAMGL
+1074 DTMKMWNAFAAMGL
-1088 TIVLISAFVI
+1088 IIVLISAFVI

-1221 NIGDHAKLWSSVG
+1221 NIGDHTKLWSSVG

-1362 VMSIVLWSIAG
+1362 VMSMVLWSIAG

-1442 DVPWQTILAA
+1442 DISWQTILAA

-1459 LMAIAGVITIISKFG
+1459 LMT
-1474 TSGKKAEANMA
+1474 
-1485 QLAILTGTMTLFM
+1485 LA
-1498 LSLSTLKDI
+1498 
-1507 PWQTILAA
+1507 
-1515 SGGLIA
+1515 
-1521 VLMAITG
+1521 G

-1540 KKAKS
+1540 KKAEA

-1619 LIPFAVAMQLLQIVG
+1619 LIPFAVAMQLLQIVE

-1666 LAVSAAVI
+1666 LAVSAAVV

-1698 EEIVANSELIGTAL
+1698 EEIVSNSELIGTAL

-1738 PKIEN
+1738 PQIEN

-1778 LNNRIPKILESVKN
+1778 LNNRMPKILESVKN

-1821 TITSRMDE
+1821 TIISRMDE
-1829 ITTSL
+1829 ITNSL
-1834 VNFLTKLTKDLFD
+1834 VNFLTKLTIALFD
-1847 KIWPVIKLIVDK
+1847 KIGPVIKLIVDK
-1859 IIEILPELFKQLLN
+1859 IIEILPELSKQLLN

-2050 MEELTGTA
+2050 MEDLTGTA

-2097 TNGLNDNTGAIRN
+2097 TNGLNDNTGAVRN

-2228 RMQSSLAKGGAR
+2228 RTQSSLAKGGAR

>member
-49 VEASLSHFQIVSFAV
+49 VEASLSHFQIVAFSV
-64 INRVT
+64 INRIT

-74 LGVNFVKAL
+74 LGANFVKAL

-109 IKIAGKEIEDAGEKM
+109 IKMSGKVIEDTSKKM
-124 KVINDQLDKLNFFS
+124 EVINDQLDKLNFFS

-290 ISATEVL
+290 ISASEVL

-527 VASKLYYSISNIIEY
+527 VASKLYYSISNIVEY

-673 NDIKNFVTDM
+673 DDIKNFVTDM

-695 SIVSITKTFVDLILL
+695 SIVSITKTFVDLIML

-724 KTFGENIVA
+724 KTFGENIIA
-733 FFDNLAKSISNLYNK
+733 FFDNLSKSISNLYNK

-763 PIINLANGIKSFL
+763 PIINLANGISSFL

-805 SVLQDISKFAN
+805 GVLQDISKFAN

-902 SASIAVIAAI
+902 SASIAIIAAI

-965 SATQSYTTMSE
+965 SATQSYTTISE

-1000 LNINESWSAAGML
+1000 LNITESWSAAGML

-1074 DTTKMWNAFAAMGL
+1074 DTMKMWNAFAAMGL

-1098 ELAKVSKTKKGESTA
+1098 GLAKVSKTKKGESTA

-1318 DKMKSSVLA
+1318 DKMKSSVIA

-1336 VAIKSMVNVSDKS
+1336 IAIKSMVKLSDKS

-1362 VMSIVLWSIAG
+1362 VMSMVLWSIAG

-1442 DVPWQTILAA
+1442 DV
-1452 SGGLIAV
+1452 S
-1459 LMAIAGVITIISKFG
+1459 
-1474 TSGKKAEANMA
+1474 
-1485 QLAILTGTMTLFM
+1485 
-1498 LSLSTLKDI
+1498 
-1507 PWQTILAA
+1507 WQTILAA

-1540 KKAKS
+1540 KKAEA

-1619 LIPFAVAMQLLQIVG
+1619 LIPFAIAMQLLQIVG

-1712 QNIGPMLVDALFS
+1712 QNIGPMLVDALFN
-1725 GFIELFSKLGELI
+1725 GFIELFNKLGELI
-1738 PKIEN
+1738 PQIEN

-1778 LNNRIPKILESVKN
+1778 LNNRMPKILESVKN

-1834 VNFLTKLTKDLFD
+1834 VNFLKKLTKDLFD
-1847 KIWPVIKLIVDK
+1847 KIGPVIKLIVDK
-1859 IIEILPELFKQLLN
+1859 IIENLPELSKQLLK

-1878 SKFVLVFIGYVIKM
+1878 GQFVLLFIGYVIKM

-1912 LLVVEVFKGLTR
+1912 LLAVEVFKGLTR

-2044 AAMASS
+2044 AAMTSS
-2050 MEELTGTA
+2050 MEALTGTA

-2097 TNGLNDNTGAIRN
+2097 TNGLNDNTGAVRN

-2161 NGTEVSMS
+2161 NGTEMSMT
-2169 GRLASSITKDNKRAS
+2169 GKLASSITKDNKRAS
-2184 KHASENKNGTII
+2184 KRASESNSGTTI

-2205 TFNITSNDPEA
+2205 IFNITSNDPEA

>member
-49 VEASLSHFQIVSFAV
+49 VEASLSHFQIVAFTV
-64 INRVT
+64 INRIT

-74 LGVNFVKAL
+74 LGANFVKAL

-109 IKIAGKEIEDAGEKM
+109 IKMSGKVIEDTSKKM
-124 KVINDQLDKLNFFS
+124 EVINDQLDKLNFFS

-319 TFTDVINATKD
+319 TFTDVINSTKD

-463 ELKAVLSGLA
+463 ELKAVLSGLS

-527 VASKLYYSISNIIEY
+527 VASKLYYSISNIVEY

-586 GGNSESV
+586 GGSSESV

-631 TVSKVAGF
+631 TVSKVTGF

-645 TILGFVGDFIT
+645 TILGFIGDFIT
-656 QLSNLILGK
+656 QLSNLIFGK
-665 SSEFGELG
+665 SSEFGELAD
-673 NDIKNFVTDM
+673 DIKNFATDM

-763 PIINLANGIKSFL
+763 PIINLATGISSFL

-857 VQYVMENVGDTI
+857 VQYVMESVGDTI

-895 AFLMLSL
+895 AFLMLSF
-902 SASIAVIAAI
+902 SASIAIIAAI
-912 PENGFIRG
+912 PVDGFTRG
-920 VVTIGVF
+920 VTTIGIF

-988 VEFAIAVKIIAS
+988 VEFAIAVKIISS
-1000 LNINESWSAAGML
+1000 LNITESWSAAGML

-1074 DTTKMWNAFAAMGL
+1074 DTMKMWNAFAAMGL
-1088 TIVLISAFVI
+1088 IIVLISAFVI
-1098 ELAKVSKTKKGESTA
+1098 ALAKVSKTKKGEGAA
-1113 NFKGVASIFL
+1113 NFNGVASIFL

-1244 AMIAIISKFSTAQ
+1244 AMIAIISKFSIAQ

-1277 GAFNKSTNGTDWSGV
+1277 GAFNKSTNGTDWSGI

-1318 DKMKSSVLA
+1318 DKMKSSVIA

-1336 VAIKSMVNVSDKS
+1336 IAIKSMVKISDKS

-1362 VMSIVLWSIAG
+1362 VMSMVLWSIAG

-1388 SVGAIVLILDTLAVV
+1388 SVGAIVLILGALATV
-1403 ISIIS
+1403 ISVIS

-1435 NALSTLK
+1435 NALSNLEN
-1442 DVPWQTILAA
+1442 VSWQTILAA

-1459 LMAIAGVITIISKFG
+1459 LMALAGVIAIISKFG
-1474 TSGKKAEANMA
+1474 TSGKKANANMA

-1507 PWQTILAA
+1507 PWQTIL
-1515 SGGLIA
+1515 S
-1521 VLMAITG
+1521 
-1528 VIAIISKFGTSG
+1528 
-1540 KKAKS
+1540 
-1545 NMAQLAILT
+1545 
-1554 GTMTLFMLSLSTLK
+1554 
-1568 DIPWQ
+1568 
-1573 TILAAAGAVS
+1573 AAGAVT

-1608 FAAAILVLSAS
+1608 FAAAILILSAS
-1619 LIPFAVAMQLLQIVG
+1619 LIPFAVVMQLLQTVE
-1634 WSSIGKGAIILAGGL
+1634 WSSIGKGAVILAGGL

-1674 MLGAGLLMASMALTG
+1674 MLGAGLLMASIALTG
-1689 FAANLGISM
+1689 FATNLGISM
-1698 EEIVANSELIGTAL
+1698 EEIVANSELIGAAL
-1712 QNIGPMLVDALFS
+1712 QNIGPMLVDALFN

-1738 PKIEN
+1738 PQIEN

-1778 LNNRIPKILESVKN
+1778 LNNRMPKILESVKN

-1802 DNIVWIANDTITVL
+1802 DNIAWIANDTITVL
-1816 LKIID
+1816 FKIID
-1821 TITSRMDE
+1821 TVTSRMDE

-1834 VNFLTKLTKDLFD
+1834 VNFLTKLTIALFD

-1859 IIEILPELFKQLLN
+1859 IIEILPELFKQLLS

-1892 VIASLGTLAK
+1892 VIDSLGTLAK

-1933 AYTVVDL
+1933 AYTIVDL

-2097 TNGLNDNTGAIRN
+2097 TNGLNDNTGAVRN

-2161 NGTEVSMS
+2161 NGTEMSMT
-2169 GRLASSITKDNKRAS
+2169 GKLASSITKDNKRAS

>member
-49 VEASLSHFQIVSFAV
+49 VEASLSHFQIVAFTV
-64 INRVT
+64 INRIT

-74 LGVNFVKAL
+74 LGANFVKAL

-483 KAAYFAI
+483 KAAYYAI

-496 AKDLAKYLFNRIA
+496 AKDLAKYLFNKIA

-527 VASKLYYSISNIIEY
+527 VASKLYYSISNIVEY

-586 GGNSESV
+586 RGTSESV

-673 NDIKNFVTDM
+673 DDIKNFVTDM

-710 LPKAIDKLFVNFTG
+710 LPKAIDKMFVNFTG

-763 PIINLANGIKSFL
+763 PIINLANGISSFL

-805 SVLQDISKFAN
+805 GVLQDISKFAN

-883 IINSIG
+883 IINSVG

-895 AFLMLSL
+895 AFLMLSF
-902 SASIAVIAAI
+902 SASIAIIAAI
-912 PENGFIRG
+912 PVDGFIRG

-1098 ELAKVSKTKKGESTA
+1098 GLAKVSKSKKGESAA

-1214 STLSILS
+1214 STLSTLS

-1298 MSSALLIISG
+1298 MSSALLIISS

-1336 VAIKSMVNVSDKS
+1336 VAIKSMVKLSDKS

-1362 VMSIVLWSIAG
+1362 VMSMVLWSIAG

-1442 DVPWQTILAA
+1442 DV
-1452 SGGLIAV
+1452 S
-1459 LMAIAGVITIISKFG
+1459 
-1474 TSGKKAEANMA
+1474 
-1485 QLAILTGTMTLFM
+1485 
-1498 LSLSTLKDI
+1498 
-1507 PWQTILAA
+1507 WQTILAA

-1540 KKAKS
+1540 KKAEA

-1666 LAVSAAVI
+1666 LAVSAAVV

-1712 QNIGPMLVDALFS
+1712 QNIGPMLVDALFN
-1725 GFIELFSKLGELI
+1725 GFIELFNKIGELI

-1778 LNNRIPKILESVKN
+1778 LNNRMPKILESVKN

-1829 ITTSL
+1829 ITNSL
-1834 VNFLTKLTKDLFD
+1834 VNFLTKLTIALFD
-1847 KIWPVIKLIVDK
+1847 KIGPVIKLIVDK
-1859 IIEILPELFKQLLN
+1859 IIEILPELSKQLLN

>member
-49 VEASLSHFQIVSFAV
+49 VEASLSHFQIVAFTV
-64 INRVT
+64 INRIT

-74 LGVNFVKAL
+74 LGANFVKAL

-527 VASKLYYSISNIIEY
+527 VASKLYYSISNIVEY

-586 GGNSESV
+586 GGTSESV

-617 ISKYVLPIASIIID
+617 ISKYVLPITSIIID

-673 NDIKNFVTDM
+673 DDIKNFVTDM
-683 LARLKKLSPVLK
+683 LSRLKKLSPVLK

-755 KGSNNLFD
+755 KGSDNLFD
-763 PIINLANGIKSFL
+763 PIINLANGISSFL

-950 AQKTLVKTAKTFTGH
+950 SQKTLVKTAKTFTGH
-965 SATQSYTTMSE
+965 SATQSYTTISE

-1000 LNINESWSAAGML
+1000 LNMTESWSAAGML
-1013 TLFMIAISVIAIELV
+1013 TLFMIAISVIVIELV

-1043 TSVLKKMIKLIGT
+1043 TSVLKKMIKIIGT

-1074 DTTKMWNAFAAMGL
+1074 DTMKMWNAFAAMGL

-1133 KFVKNVSGMD
+1133 KFVKNVSVMD

-1336 VAIKSMVNVSDKS
+1336 LAIKSMVNISDKS

-1362 VMSIVLWSIAG
+1362 VMSMVLWSIAG
-1373 VISVLGKMDIATVWS
+1373 VISILGKMDIATVWS

-1408 KFGTSGKKAEANM
+1408 KFGTSGKKAEANI

-1435 NALSTLK
+1435 NA
-1442 DVPWQTILAA
+1442 
-1452 SGGLIAV
+1452 
-1459 LMAIAGVITIISKFG
+1459 
-1474 TSGKKAEANMA
+1474 
-1485 QLAILTGTMTLFM
+1485 
-1498 LSLSTLKDI
+1498 LSTLKDI

-1521 VLMAITG
+1521 VLMAIAG

-1540 KKAKS
+1540 KKANS

-1649 TLLVAA
+1649 MLLVAA

-1666 LAVSAAVI
+1666 LAVSAAVV

-1738 PKIEN
+1738 PQIEN

-1778 LNNRIPKILESVKN
+1778 LNNRMPKILESVKN

-1834 VNFLTKLTKDLFD
+1834 VNFLKKLTKDLFD
-1847 KIWPVIKLIVDK
+1847 KIGPVIKLIVDK
-1859 IIEILPELFKQLLN
+1859 IIEILPELSKQLLN

-1933 AYTVVDL
+1933 AYTIVDL
-1940 IGDVLEALLKDI
+1940 IGDVLEVLLKDI

-2097 TNGLNDNTGAIRN
+2097 TNGLNDNTGSVRN

-2150 VSNISSLMSNV
+2150 VSNISSLMSNI
-2161 NGTEVSMS
+2161 NGTEMSMT
-2169 GRLASSITKDNKRAS
+2169 GKLASSITKDNKRAS

>member
-49 VEASLSHFQIVSFAV
+49 VEASLSHFQIVAFTV
-64 INRVT
+64 INRIT

-74 LGVNFVKAL
+74 LGANFVKAL

-109 IKIAGKEIEDAGEKM
+109 IKMSGKVIEDTSKKM
-124 KVINDQLDKLNFFS
+124 EVINDQLDKLNFFS

-527 VASKLYYSISNIIEY
+527 VASKLYYSISNIVEY

-572 ADWVKDFIDAMKSA
+572 SDWVKDFIDAMKSA
-586 GGNSESV
+586 GGTSESV

-617 ISKYVLPIASIIID
+617 ISKYVLPITSIIID

-673 NDIKNFVTDM
+673 DDIKNFATDM
-683 LARLKKLSPVLK
+683 LSRLKKLSPVLK

-755 KGSNNLFD
+755 KGSDNLFD
-763 PIINLANGIKSFL
+763 PIINLANGISSFL

-805 SVLQDISKFAN
+805 GVLQDISKFAN

-902 SASIAVIAAI
+902 SASIAIIAAI

-927 SVIISALAITL
+927 SAIISALAITL

-1000 LNINESWSAAGML
+1000 LNITESWSAAGML

-1074 DTTKMWNAFAAMGL
+1074 DTMKMWNAFAALGL
-1088 TIVLISAFVI
+1088 TIVLISAFII
-1098 ELAKVSKTKKGESTA
+1098 ELTKVSKTKKGESTA

-1244 AMIAIISKFSTAQ
+1244 AMIAIISKFSIAQ

-1277 GAFNKSTNGTDWSGV
+1277 GAFNKSTNGTDWSGI

-1298 MSSALLIISG
+1298 MSSALFIISG

-1318 DKMKSSVLA
+1318 DKMKSSVIA

-1336 VAIKSMVNVSDKS
+1336 VAIKSMVKLSDKS

-1362 VMSIVLWSIAG
+1362 VMSMVLWSIAG
-1373 VISVLGKMDIATVWS
+1373 VISVLGKMDITTVWS
-1388 SVGAIVLILDTLAVV
+1388 SVGAVVLILGALATV
-1403 ISIIS
+1403 ISVIS

-1442 DVPWQTILAA
+1442 DVSWQTILAA

-1459 LMAIAGVITIISKFG
+1459 LMT
-1474 TSGKKAEANMA
+1474 
-1485 QLAILTGTMTLFM
+1485 LA
-1498 LSLSTLKDI
+1498 
-1507 PWQTILAA
+1507 
-1515 SGGLIA
+1515 
-1521 VLMAITG
+1521 G

-1540 KKAKS
+1540 KKANA

-1619 LIPFAVAMQLLQIVG
+1619 LIPLAVAMQLLQTVE

-1666 LAVSAAVI
+1666 LAVSAAVV

-1738 PKIEN
+1738 PQIEN

-1767 IMTLVDSCIEA
+1767 IMALVDSCIEA
-1778 LNNRIPKILESVKN
+1778 LNNRMPKILESVKN
-1792 IAKTILQWLK
+1792 IAKTVLQWLK

-1829 ITTSL
+1829 ITNSL
-1834 VNFLTKLTKDLFD
+1834 VNFLTKLTIALFD
-1847 KIWPVIKLIVDK
+1847 KIWPVIKLTVDK
-1859 IIEILPELFKQLLN
+1859 IIEMLPELFKQLLS

-1892 VIASLGTLAK
+1892 VIASLGTIAK

-1933 AYTVVDL
+1933 AYTIVDL

-2020 ISGVVT
+2020 IGGVVT

-2161 NGTEVSMS
+2161 NGTEMSMT
-2169 GRLASSITKDNKRAS
+2169 GKLASSITKDNKRAS
-2184 KHASENKNGTII
+2184 KRASENNSGTTI

>member
-38 EFKDGSKGIEK
+38 EFKDSSKGIEK
-49 VEASLSHFQIVSFAV
+49 VEASLSHFQIVAFTV
-64 INRVT
+64 INRIT

-74 LGVNFVKAL
+74 LGANFVKAL

-473 NTVGILVSLL
+473 NTVGILISLL

-527 VASKLYYSISNIIEY
+527 VASKLYYSISNILEY

-673 NDIKNFVTDM
+673 DDIKNFVTDM

-710 LPKAIDKLFVNFTG
+710 LPKAIDKMFVNFTG

-755 KGSNNLFD
+755 KGSDNLFD
-763 PIINLANGIKSFL
+763 PIINLANGISSFL

-805 SVLQDISKFAN
+805 GVLQDISKFAN

-857 VQYVMENVGDTI
+857 VQYVMESVGDTI

-1000 LNINESWSAAGML
+1000 LNMTESWSAAGML

-1074 DTTKMWNAFAAMGL
+1074 DTMKMWNAFAAMGL

-1336 VAIKSMVNVSDKS
+1336 VAIKSMVKLSDKS

-1362 VMSIVLWSIAG
+1362 VMSMVLWSIAG
-1373 VISVLGKMDIATVWS
+1373 VISVLSKMDIATVWS

-1442 DVPWQTILAA
+1442 DIPWQTILAA

-1459 LMAIAGVITIISKFG
+1459 LMAIAGVI
-1474 TSGKKAEANMA
+1474 
-1485 QLAILTGTMTLFM
+1485 
-1498 LSLSTLKDI
+1498 
-1507 PWQTILAA
+1507 
-1515 SGGLIA
+1515 
-1521 VLMAITG
+1521 
-1528 VIAIISKFGTSG
+1528 AIISKFGTSG
-1540 KKAKS
+1540 KKANS

-1674 MLGAGLLMASMALTG
+1674 MLGAGLLMASIALTG

-1698 EEIVANSELIGTAL
+1698 EEIVANSELIGAAL

-1738 PKIEN
+1738 PQIEN

-1778 LNNRIPKILESVKN
+1778 LNNRMPKILESVKN

-1829 ITTSL
+1829 ITNSL
-1834 VNFLTKLTKDLFD
+1834 VNFLTKLTIALFD

-1859 IIEILPELFKQLLN
+1859 IIEMLPELFKQLLS

-1892 VIASLGTLAK
+1892 VIDSLGTLAK

-1933 AYTVVDL
+1933 AYTIVDL

-2161 NGTEVSMS
+2161 NGTEMSMT
-2169 GRLASSITKDNKRAS
+2169 GKLASSITKDNKRAS
-2184 KHASENKNGTII
+2184 KRASESNSGTTI

>member
-1 MSDELDKRVV
+1 
-11 RMEFDNSKFEKNVK
+11 
-25 QSQET
+25 
-30 LKKLDEQL
+30 
-38 EFKDGSKGIEK
+38 
-49 VEASLSHFQIVSFAV
+49 
-64 INRVT
+64 
-69 NKIID
+69 
-74 LGVNFVKAL
+74 
-83 SVDNISAGWTKF
+83 
-95 GQKTTSVAT
+95 
-104 LAAQK
+104 
-109 IKIAGKEIEDAGEKM
+109 
-124 KVINDQLDKLNFFS
+124 
-138 DETSY
+138 
-143 NFTDMIDN
+143 
-151 IGKFTAAGRSLDE
+151 
-164 SVNAMMGIANWAAL
+164 
-178 SGQNASVAS
+178 
-187 RAMYQ
+187 
-192 LSQALGKGY
+192 
-201 VQLIDWRSIGTA
+201 
-213 NMDTQEFRETVLQ
+213 MDTQEFRETVLQ

-247 KFTLEQFTESLSS
+247 KFTLEKFTESLSS

-280 DVYEIASKEG
+280 DIYEIASKEG

-319 TFTDVINATKD
+319 TFTDVINATRD

-419 GVFNSSDFTSE
+419 GIFNSSDFTSE

-496 AKDLAKYLFNRIA
+496 AKDLAKYLFNKIA

-527 VASKLYYSISNIIEY
+527 VASKLYYSISNIVEY

-557 GILQELSKFDIINAI
+557 GILQELSKFDIINAV
-572 ADWVKDFIDAMKSA
+572 ADWVKDFINAMKSA
-586 GGNSESV
+586 GGTSESV

-645 TILGFVGDFIT
+645 TILGFIGDFIT

-673 NDIKNFVTDM
+673 DDIKNFATDM

-763 PIINLANGIKSFL
+763 PIINLANGISSFL

-805 SVLQDISKFAN
+805 GVLQDISKFAN

-895 AFLMLSL
+895 AFLMLSF
-902 SASIAVIAAI
+902 SASIAIIAAI
-912 PENGFIRG
+912 PVDGFTRG
-920 VVTIGVF
+920 VTTISIF
-927 SVIISALAITL
+927 SVFISALAITL
-938 TVLSAKLKTLQL
+938 TVLSAKLKTLQI

-965 SATQSYTTMSE
+965 SSTQSYTTISE

-988 VEFAIAVKIIAS
+988 VQFAIAVKIIAS
-1000 LNINESWSAAGML
+1000 LNITEAWSAAGML
-1013 TLFMIAISVIAIELV
+1013 TLFMIAVSVIAIELV

-1074 DTTKMWNAFAAMGL
+1074 DTTKMWSAFGVMAL
-1088 TIVLISAFVI
+1088 TIVLISGFVI
-1098 ELAKVSKTKKGESTA
+1098 ALAKVSKTKKGEGA
-1113 NFKGVASIFL
+1113 PNFKGVASIFL

-1179 KKGSKLEGLVTVT
+1179 KKGSKLEGLVAVT

-1221 NIGDHAKLWSSVG
+1221 NIGDHGKLWSSVG

-1244 AMIAIISKFSTAQ
+1244 AMIAIISKFSIAQ

-1277 GAFNKSTNGTDWSGV
+1277 GAFNKSTNGTDWSGI

-1336 VAIKSMVNVSDKS
+1336 IAIKSMVKLSDKS

-1362 VMSIVLWSIAG
+1362 VMSMVLWSIAG
-1373 VISVLGKMDIATVWS
+1373 VISVLGKMDITTVWS
-1388 SVGAIVLILDTLAVV
+1388 SVGAVVLILGSLATV

-1435 NALSTLK
+1435 NALSTLEN
-1442 DVPWQTILAA
+1442 VSWQTILAA

-1459 LMAIAGVITIISKFG
+1459 LMAIAGVI
-1474 TSGKKAEANMA
+1474 
-1485 QLAILTGTMTLFM
+1485 
-1498 LSLSTLKDI
+1498 
-1507 PWQTILAA
+1507 
-1515 SGGLIA
+1515 
-1521 VLMAITG
+1521 
-1528 VIAIISKFGTSG
+1528 AIISKFGTSG
-1540 KKAKS
+1540 KKANA

-1573 TILAAAGAVS
+1573 TILAAAGAVT

-1619 LIPFAVAMQLLQIVG
+1619 LIPLAVAMQLLQTVG

-1655 AKIMGPAVVNL
+1655 SKIMGPAVVNL
-1666 LAVSAAVI
+1666 LAVSAAVV

-1689 FAANLGISM
+1689 FVSNLGISM
-1698 EEIVANSELIGTAL
+1698 EEIVASSELIGAAL

-1725 GFIELFSKLGELI
+1725 GFIELFNKLGELI
-1738 PKIEN
+1738 PQIES

-1757 NEATLKLPES
+1757 NDATLKLPES

-1778 LNNRIPKILESVKN
+1778 LDNRMPKILESVKN

-1834 VNFLTKLTKDLFD
+1834 VNFLKKLTKDLFD
-1847 KIWPVIKLIVDK
+1847 NIGSVIKLIVDK
-1859 IIEILPELFKQLLN
+1859 IIEKLPELSKQLLR

-1878 SKFVLVFIGYVIKM
+1878 GQFVLLFIGYVIKM

-1912 LLVVEVFKGLTR
+1912 LLAVEVFKGLTR

-2097 TNGLNDNTGAIRN
+2097 TNGLNDNTGTIRN

-2161 NGTEVSMS
+2161 NGTKVSMS

-2184 KHASENKNGTII
+2184 KHASENNNGTII

>member
-49 VEASLSHFQIVSFAV
+49 VEASLSHFQIVAFAV

-95 GQKTTSVAT
+95 GQKVTSVAT

-109 IKIAGKEIEDAGEKM
+109 IKMSGKVIEDTSEKM
-124 KVINDQLDKLNFFS
+124 EAINDQLDKLNFFS

-178 SGQNASVAS
+178 SGQNASTAS

-201 VQLIDWRSIGTA
+201 IQLIDWKSIQIA

-247 KFTLEQFTESLSS
+247 KFTLEKFTESLSS

-280 DVYEIASKEG
+280 DIYEIASKEG

-330 AVSTGWMT
+330 AVSTGWMA

-374 VLNLWNTLEGRKDIF
+374 VLKLWNTLEGRKDIF

-586 GGNSESV
+586 GGTSESV

-673 NDIKNFVTDM
+673 DDIKNFATDM

-755 KGSNNLFD
+755 KGSDNLFD
-763 PIINLANGIKSFL
+763 PIINLANGISSFL
-776 KGLWSILS
+776 KGILSILS

-857 VQYVMENVGDTI
+857 VQYVMESVGDTI

-883 IINSIG
+883 IINSLG

-912 PENGFIRG
+912 PANGFTRG
-920 VVTIGVF
+920 VTTISVF
-927 SVIISALAITL
+927 VVFISALAVTL
-938 TVLSAKLKTLQL
+938 TVLSAKLKTLQI

-965 SATQSYTTMSE
+965 SATQSYTTISE
-976 VARVLMSIGLAI
+976 VARVLMSIGLAM
-988 VEFAIAVKIIAS
+988 VQFAIAVKIIAS
-1000 LNINESWSAAGML
+1000 LNITESWSAAGML
-1013 TLFMIAISVIAIELV
+1013 TLFMIVISVIAIELV

-1074 DTTKMWNAFAAMGL
+1074 DTMKMWNAFAAMGL
-1088 TIVLISAFVI
+1088 IIVLISAFVI
-1098 ELAKVSKTKKGESTA
+1098 ILAKVSKTKKGESAA

-1133 KFVKNVSGMD
+1133 TFVKNVSGMD

-1209 LLSIS
+1209 LLSIA

-1234 AISTLLIAFA
+1234 AISTLLIAFS

-1257 KTLEQSLD
+1257 KTLGQSLD

-1277 GAFNKSTNGTDWSGV
+1277 GAFNKSTTGTDWSGI
-1292 TGFILG
+1292 TGFMLG
-1298 MSSALLIISG
+1298 MSSALLIMSS

-1336 VAIKSMVNVSDKS
+1336 IAIKSMVNVSDKS

-1362 VMSIVLWSIAG
+1362 VMSTVLWSIAG
-1373 VISVLGKMDIATVWS
+1373 IISVLGKMDVTTVWS
-1388 SVGAIVLILDTLAVV
+1388 SVGAIVLILGALATV

-1435 NALSTLK
+1435 NALSTLE
-1442 DVPWQTILAA
+1442 DVSWQNILAA

-1459 LMAIAGVITIISKFG
+1459 LMAIAGVI
-1474 TSGKKAEANMA
+1474 
-1485 QLAILTGTMTLFM
+1485 
-1498 LSLSTLKDI
+1498 
-1507 PWQTILAA
+1507 
-1515 SGGLIA
+1515 
-1521 VLMAITG
+1521 
-1528 VIAIISKFGTSG
+1528 AIISKFGTSG
-1540 KKAKS
+1540 KKANA

-1583 VVLYALVGAV
+1583 IVLYALVGAV
-1593 ALMSMIKVEPTSMLA
+1593 ALMSIIKVEPTSMLA

-1619 LIPFAVAMQLLQIVG
+1619 LIPLAVAMQLLQMIG
-1634 WSSIGKGAIILAGGL
+1634 WSSIGKGAVILAGGL

-1674 MLGAGLLMASMALTG
+1674 MLGTGLLMASIALTG

-1698 EEIVANSELIGTAL
+1698 EEIVANSELIGAAL
-1712 QNIGPMLVDALFS
+1712 QNIGPMLVDALFN

-1738 PKIEN
+1738 PQIEN

-1767 IMTLVDSCIEA
+1767 IMTLIDSCIEA
-1778 LNNRIPKILESVKN
+1778 LNNRMPKILESVKN

-1802 DNIVWIANDTITVL
+1802 DNIAWISNDTITVL
-1816 LKIID
+1816 LKIVD
-1821 TITSRMDE
+1821 AVTSRMDE
-1829 ITTSL
+1829 ITNSL
-1834 VNFLTKLTKDLFD
+1834 VNFLTKLTIALFD
-1847 KIWPVIKLIVDK
+1847 KIGPVIKLIVDK
-1859 IIEILPELFKQLLN
+1859 IIEMLPELSKQLLR

-1912 LLVVEVFKGLTR
+1912 LLAVEVFKGLTR

-2044 AAMASS
+2044 AAMVSS

-2097 TNGLNDNTGAIRN
+2097 TNGLNDNTGTIRN

-2161 NGTEVSMS
+2161 NGTEMSMT
-2169 GRLASSITKDNKRAS
+2169 GKLASSITKDNKRAS
-2184 KHASENKNGTII
+2184 KRASESNSGTTI

-2205 TFNITSNDPEA
+2205 IFNITSNDPEA

>member
-49 VEASLSHFQIVSFAV
+49 VEASLSHFQIVAFAV

-74 LGVNFVKAL
+74 LGANFVKAL

-473 NTVGILVSLL
+473 NTVGVLVSLL

-527 VASKLYYSISNIIEY
+527 VASKLYYSISNIVEY

-673 NDIKNFVTDM
+673 DDIKNFVTDM

-763 PIINLANGIKSFL
+763 PIINLANGISSFL

-805 SVLQDISKFAN
+805 GVLQDISKFAN

-889 EFLKSI
+889 DFLKSI
-895 AFLMLSL
+895 AFLMMSF
-902 SASIAVIAAI
+902 SASIAIIAAI
-912 PENGFIRG
+912 PVDGFTRG
-920 VVTIGVF
+920 VTTISIFTVF
-927 SVIISALAITL
+927 ISALAITL

-965 SATQSYTTMSE
+965 SSTQSYTTISE

-1000 LNINESWSAAGML
+1000 LNITEAWSAAGML
-1013 TLFMIAISVIAIELV
+1013 TLFMIAVSVIAIELV

-1074 DTTKMWNAFAAMGL
+1074 DTMKMWNAFAAMGL
-1088 TIVLISAFVI
+1088 IIVLISAFVI
-1098 ELAKVSKTKKGESTA
+1098 GLAKVSKTKKGEGAA
-1113 NFKGVASIFL
+1113 NFNGVASIFL

-1133 KFVKNVSGMD
+1133 KFVKNVSVMD

-1221 NIGDHAKLWSSVG
+1221 NIGDHGKLWSSVG
-1234 AISTLLIAFA
+1234 AISTLLVAFA
-1244 AMIAIISKFSTAQ
+1244 VMIAIISKFSIAQ

-1277 GAFNKSTNGTDWSGV
+1277 GAFNKSTNGTDWSGI

-1318 DKMKSSVLA
+1318 DKMKSSVIA

-1336 VAIKSMVNVSDKS
+1336 IAIKSMVKLSDKS

-1362 VMSIVLWSIAG
+1362 VMSMVLWSIAG
-1373 VISVLGKMDIATVWS
+1373 VISVLGKMDITTVWS
-1388 SVGAIVLILDTLAVV
+1388 SVGAVVLILGALATV

-1435 NALSTLK
+1435 NALSNLE
-1442 DVPWQTILAA
+1442 DISWQTILAA

-1459 LMAIAGVITIISKFG
+1459 LMTLAGVISIISKFG
-1474 TSGKKAEANMA
+1474 TSGKKANANMA

-1507 PWQTILAA
+1507 PWQTIL
-1515 SGGLIA
+1515 S
-1521 VLMAITG
+1521 
-1528 VIAIISKFGTSG
+1528 
-1540 KKAKS
+1540 
-1545 NMAQLAILT
+1545 
-1554 GTMTLFMLSLSTLK
+1554 
-1568 DIPWQ
+1568 
-1573 TILAAAGAVS
+1573 AAGAVT

-1619 LIPFAVAMQLLQIVG
+1619 LIPLAVAMQLLQMVG
-1634 WSSIGKGAIILAGGL
+1634 WSSIGKGAVILAGGL

-1674 MLGAGLLMASMALTG
+1674 MLGAGLLMASIALTG

-1698 EEIVANSELIGTAL
+1698 EEIVANSELIGAAL

-1725 GFIELFSKLGELI
+1725 GFIELFNKLGELI
-1738 PKIEN
+1738 PQIEN

-1767 IMTLVDSCIEA
+1767 IMTLVDSCLEA
-1778 LNNRIPKILESVKN
+1778 LNNRMPKILESVKN

-1802 DNIVWIANDTITVL
+1802 DNIVWISNDTITVL

-1834 VNFLTKLTKDLFD
+1834 VNFLKKLTKDLFD
-1847 KIWPVIKLIVDK
+1847 KIGPVIKLIVDK
-1859 IIEILPELFKQLLN
+1859 IIEILPELSKQLLR

-1878 SKFVLVFIGYVIKM
+1878 GQFVLVFIGYVIKM
-1892 VIASLGTLAK
+1892 VISSLGTLAK
-1902 LMFDLLAGII
+1902 LMLDLLAGII
-1912 LLVVEVFKGLTR
+1912 LLTVEVFKGLTR

-2026 NITSRVGEDVTQG
+2026 NITSRVGDDVTQG

-2044 AAMASS
+2044 AAMVSS

-2097 TNGLNDNTGAIRN
+2097 TNGLNDNTGAVRN

-2161 NGTEVSMS
+2161 NGTEMSMT
-2169 GRLASSITKDNKRAS
+2169 GKLASSITKDNKRAS
-2184 KHASENKNGTII
+2184 KRASENKNGTII

>member
-49 VEASLSHFQIVSFAV
+49 VEASLSHFQIVAFAV

-74 LGVNFVKAL
+74 LGANFVKAL

-109 IKIAGKEIEDAGEKM
+109 IKIAGKEIEDTGEKM

-319 TFTDVINATKD
+319 TLTDVINATKD

-527 VASKLYYSISNIIEY
+527 VASKLYYSISNIVEY

-683 LARLKKLSPVLK
+683 LSRLKKLSPVLK

-733 FFDNLAKSISNLYNK
+733 FFDNLSKSISNLYNK

-763 PIINLANGIKSFL
+763 PIINLANGISSFL

-805 SVLQDISKFAN
+805 GVLQDISKFAN

-889 EFLKSI
+889 DFLKSI
-895 AFLMLSL
+895 AFLMLSF
-902 SASIAVIAAI
+902 SASIAIIAAI
-912 PENGFIRG
+912 PVDGFTRG
-920 VVTIGVF
+920 VTTISIFAVF
-927 SVIISALAITL
+927 ISALAITL
-938 TVLSAKLKTLQL
+938 TVLSAKLKTLQI

-965 SATQSYTTMSE
+965 SATQSYTTISE

-1000 LNINESWSAAGML
+1000 LNITEAWSAAGML
-1013 TLFMIAISVIAIELV
+1013 TLFMIAVSVIAIELV

-1074 DTTKMWNAFAAMGL
+1074 DTMKMWNAFAAMGL
-1088 TIVLISAFVI
+1088 IIVLISAFVI
-1098 ELAKVSKTKKGESTA
+1098 GLAKVSKTKKGEGAA

-1221 NIGDHAKLWSSVG
+1221 NIGDHGKLWSSVG

-1244 AMIAIISKFSTAQ
+1244 AMIAIISKFSIAQ

-1277 GAFNKSTNGTDWSGV
+1277 GAFNKSTNGTDWSGI

-1318 DKMKSSVLA
+1318 DKMKTSVLA

-1336 VAIKSMVNVSDKS
+1336 NAIKSMVKLSDKS

-1362 VMSIVLWSIAG
+1362 VMSMVLWSIAG
-1373 VISVLGKMDIATVWS
+1373 VISVLGKMDITTVWS
-1388 SVGAIVLILDTLAVV
+1388 SVGAVALILGALATV
-1403 ISIIS
+1403 ISVIS

-1435 NALSTLK
+1435 NALSTLE
-1442 DVPWQTILAA
+1442 DISWQTILAA

-1459 LMAIAGVITIISKFG
+1459 LMAIAGVI
-1474 TSGKKAEANMA
+1474 
-1485 QLAILTGTMTLFM
+1485 
-1498 LSLSTLKDI
+1498 
-1507 PWQTILAA
+1507 
-1515 SGGLIA
+1515 
-1521 VLMAITG
+1521 
-1528 VIAIISKFGTSG
+1528 AIISKFGTSG
-1540 KKAKS
+1540 KKANA

-1573 TILAAAGAVS
+1573 TILAAAGAVT

-1619 LIPFAVAMQLLQIVG
+1619 LIPLAVAMQLLQMIG
-1634 WSSIGKGAIILAGGL
+1634 WSSIGKGAVILAGGL

-1674 MLGAGLLMASMALTG
+1674 MLGSGLLMASIALTG

-1698 EEIVANSELIGTAL
+1698 EEIVANSELIGAAL

-1725 GFIELFSKLGELI
+1725 GFIELFNKLGELI
-1738 PKIEN
+1738 PQIEN

-1767 IMTLVDSCIEA
+1767 IMTLVDSCLEA
-1778 LNNRIPKILESVKN
+1778 LNNRMPKILESVKN

-1802 DNIVWIANDTITVL
+1802 DNIVWISNDIITVL
-1816 LKIID
+1816 LKIVD
-1821 TITSRMDE
+1821 TVTSRMDE

-1834 VNFLTKLTKDLFD
+1834 VNFLKKLTKDLFD
-1847 KIWPVIKLIVDK
+1847 KIGPVIKLIVDK
-1859 IIEILPELFKQLLN
+1859 IIEILPELSKQLLR

-1878 SKFVLVFIGYVIKM
+1878 SQFVLVFIGYVIKM

-2097 TNGLNDNTGAIRN
+2097 TNGLNDNTGAVRN

-2161 NGTEVSMS
+2161 NGTEMSMT
-2169 GRLASSITKDNKRAS
+2169 GKLASSITKDNKRAS
-2184 KHASENKNGTII
+2184 KRASESNSGTTI

>member
-49 VEASLSHFQIVSFAV
+49 VEASLSHFQIVAFAV

-290 ISATEVL
+290 ISASEVL

-527 VASKLYYSISNIIEY
+527 VASKLYYSISNIVEY

-645 TILGFVGDFIT
+645 TILGFVGYFIT

-695 SIVSITKTFVDLILL
+695 SIVDITKTFVDLILL

-763 PIINLANGIKSFL
+763 PIINLANGISSFL

-784 GIISL
+784 GIMSL

-805 SVLQDISKFAN
+805 GVLQDISKFAN

-895 AFLMLSL
+895 AFLMLSF
-902 SASIAVIAAI
+902 SASIAIIAAI
-912 PENGFIRG
+912 PVDGFTRG
-920 VVTIGVF
+920 VTTISTFAVF
-927 SVIISALAITL
+927 ISALAITL
-938 TVLSAKLKTLQL
+938 TVLSAKLKTLQI

-965 SATQSYTTMSE
+965 SATQSYTTISE

-1000 LNINESWSAAGML
+1000 LNITEAWSAAGML
-1013 TLFMIAISVIAIELV
+1013 TLFMIAVSVIAIELV

-1074 DTTKMWNAFAAMGL
+1074 DTMKMWNAFAAMGL
-1088 TIVLISAFVI
+1088 IMTLISVFLIA
-1098 ELAKVSKTKKGESTA
+1098 LAKVSKTKKGESAA

-1133 KFVKNVSGMD
+1133 TFVKNVSGMD

-1209 LLSIS
+1209 LLSIAA
-1214 STLSILS
+1214 TLSILS
-1221 NIGDHAKLWSSVG
+1221 NIGDPAKLWSSVG
-1234 AISTLLIAFA
+1234 AISALLLVFA

-1277 GAFNKSTNGTDWSGV
+1277 GAFNKSTNGTDWSGI
-1292 TGFILG
+1292 TGFMLG
-1298 MSSALLIISG
+1298 MSSALLVMSS
-1308 ALSKMDKLDP
+1308 ALSIMNKLDV
-1318 DKMKSSVLA
+1318 DKMRSSVIA
-1327 IIVLMGAFV
+1327 IIVLMAAFV
-1336 VAIKSMVNVSDKS
+1336 IAIKSMVNVSDKS

-1362 VMSIVLWSIAG
+1362 VMSMVLWSIAG
-1373 VISVLGKMDIATVWS
+1373 VISVLGKMDITTVWS
-1388 SVGAIVLILDTLAVV
+1388 SVGAVVLILGALATV

-1408 KFGTSGKKAEANM
+1408 KLGTSGKKAEANM

-1442 DVPWQTILAA
+1442 DISWQTILAA

-1459 LMAIAGVITIISKFG
+1459 LMAIAGVI
-1474 TSGKKAEANMA
+1474 
-1485 QLAILTGTMTLFM
+1485 
-1498 LSLSTLKDI
+1498 
-1507 PWQTILAA
+1507 
-1515 SGGLIA
+1515 
-1521 VLMAITG
+1521 
-1528 VIAIISKFGTSG
+1528 AIISKFGTSG
-1540 KKAKS
+1540 KKANA

-1619 LIPFAVAMQLLQIVG
+1619 LIPLAVAMQLLQTVE

-1655 AKIMGPAVVNL
+1655 AKIMGPAVINL

-1689 FAANLGISM
+1689 FTANLGISM
-1698 EEIVANSELIGTAL
+1698 EEIVANSELIGAAL

-1738 PKIEN
+1738 PQIEN
-1743 IVIELINSLVNIFS
+1743 IVIELINSLVNILS

-1778 LNNRIPKILESVKN
+1778 LTNRIPKILKSVKN

-1802 DNIVWIANDTITVL
+1802 DNIAWIANDTITVL

-1829 ITTSL
+1829 ITNSL
-1834 VNFLTKLTKDLFD
+1834 VNFLTKLTIALFD

-1859 IIEILPELFKQLLN
+1859 IIEILPELLKQLLS

-1912 LLVVEVFKGLTR
+1912 LLAVEVFKGLTR

-2026 NITSRVGEDVTQG
+2026 NITSRVGDDVTQG

-2044 AAMASS
+2044 AAMVSS

-2097 TNGLNDNTGAIRN
+2097 TNGLNDNTGAVRN

-2161 NGTEVSMS
+2161 NGTKVSMS

-2184 KHASENKNGTII
+2184 KHASESNSGTII

>member
-49 VEASLSHFQIVSFAV
+49 VEASLSHFQIVAFTV
-64 INRVT
+64 INRIT

-109 IKIAGKEIEDAGEKM
+109 IKMAGKEVEDAGEKM

-349 AKNLWTELANELYGI
+349 AKKLWTELANELYGI

-389 GEHGS
+389 GKHGS

-586 GGNSESV
+586 GGTSESV

-617 ISKYVLPIASIIID
+617 ISKYVLPIASIVID

-665 SSEFGELG
+665 SSKFGELG
-673 NDIKNFVTDM
+673 DNIKNFVTDM

-695 SIVSITKTFVDLILL
+695 SIVDITKTFVDLILL

-763 PIINLANGIKSFL
+763 QIINLANGIDSFL

-784 GIISL
+784 GIISI

-796 VGKILSGIG
+796 IGKILSGIG
-805 SVLQDISKFAN
+805 GVLQDISKFAN

-889 EFLKSI
+889 DFLKSI
-895 AFLMLSL
+895 AFLMLSF
-902 SASIAVIAAI
+902 SASIAIIAAI
-912 PENGFIRG
+912 PIDGFTRG
-920 VVTIGVF
+920 VTTISIF
-927 SVIISALAITL
+927 SVFISALAITL
-938 TVLSAKLKTLQL
+938 TVLSAKLKTLQI
-950 AQKTLVKTAKTFTGH
+950 AQKILVKTAKTFTGH
-965 SATQSYTTMSE
+965 SATQSYTTISE

-1000 LNINESWSAAGML
+1000 LNITESWSAAGML

-1035 DAKALAKN
+1035 DAKAMAKN

-1074 DTTKMWNAFAAMGL
+1074 DTMKMWNAFAAMGL
-1088 TIVLISAFVI
+1088 IIVLISAFVI
-1098 ELAKVSKTKKGESTA
+1098 GLAKVSKTKKGEGA
-1113 NFKGVASIFL
+1113 VNFKGVASIFL

-1244 AMIAIISKFSTAQ
+1244 AMIAIISKFSIAQ

-1277 GAFNKSTNGTDWSGV
+1277 GAFNKSTNGTDWSGI

-1318 DKMKSSVLA
+1318 DKMKTSVLA

-1336 VAIKSMVNVSDKS
+1336 IAIKSMVNVSDKS

-1362 VMSIVLWSIAG
+1362 VMSMVLWSIAG
-1373 VISVLGKMDIATVWS
+1373 VISVLGKMDITTVWS
-1388 SVGAIVLILDTLAVV
+1388 SVGAIVLILGTLATV

-1435 NALSTLK
+1435 NALSNLK
-1442 DVPWQTILAA
+1442 EVSWQTILAA

-1459 LMAIAGVITIISKFG
+1459 LMTIA
-1474 TSGKKAEANMA
+1474 
-1485 QLAILTGTMTLFM
+1485 
-1498 LSLSTLKDI
+1498 
-1507 PWQTILAA
+1507 
-1515 SGGLIA
+1515 
-1521 VLMAITG
+1521 G

-1540 KKAKS
+1540 KKANA

-1619 LIPFAVAMQLLQIVG
+1619 LIPLAVAMQLLQTVE

-1666 LAVSAAVI
+1666 LAVSAAVV

-1689 FAANLGISM
+1689 FSANLGISM
-1698 EEIVANSELIGTAL
+1698 EEIVANSELIGAAL

-1738 PKIEN
+1738 PQIEN

-1778 LNNRIPKILESVKN
+1778 LTNRIPKILESVKN

-1802 DNIVWIANDTITVL
+1802 DNIAWIANDTITVL

-1821 TITSRMDE
+1821 TITSRMNE
-1829 ITTSL
+1829 ITNSL
-1834 VNFLTKLTKDLFD
+1834 VNFLTKLTIALFD

-1859 IIEILPELFKQLLN
+1859 IIEILPELLKQLLS

-2097 TNGLNDNTGAIRN
+2097 TNGLNDNTGAVRN

-2161 NGTEVSMS
+2161 NGTEMSMT
-2169 GRLASSITKDNKRAS
+2169 GKLASSITKDNKRAS
-2184 KHASENKNGTII
+2184 KRASESNNGTII

-2228 RMQSSLAKGGAR
+2228 RMQSNLAKGGAR

>member
-30 LKKLDEQL
+30 LKKLDKQL

-49 VEASLSHFQIVSFAV
+49 VEASLSHFQIVAFAV

-109 IKIAGKEIEDAGEKM
+109 IKIAGKEIEDTGEKM

-463 ELKAVLSGLA
+463 ELKSVLSGLA

-673 NDIKNFVTDM
+673 NDIKNFATDM

-763 PIINLANGIKSFL
+763 PIINLANGISSFL

-805 SVLQDISKFAN
+805 GVLQDISKFAN

-895 AFLMLSL
+895 AFLMLSF
-902 SASIAVIAAI
+902 SASIAIIAAI
-912 PENGFIRG
+912 PVDGFTRG
-920 VVTIGVF
+920 VTTISIFAVF
-927 SVIISALAITL
+927 ISALAITL
-938 TVLSAKLKTLQL
+938 TVLSAKLKTLQI

-965 SATQSYTTMSE
+965 SSTQSYTTISE

-988 VEFAIAVKIIAS
+988 VQFAIAVKIIAS
-1000 LNINESWSAAGML
+1000 LNITEAWSAAGML
-1013 TLFMIAISVIAIELV
+1013 TLFMIAVSVIAIELV

-1074 DTTKMWNAFAAMGL
+1074 DTMKMWNAFAAMGL
-1088 TIVLISAFVI
+1088 IIVLISAFVI
-1098 ELAKVSKTKKGESTA
+1098 GLAKVSKTKKGEGAA

-1244 AMIAIISKFSTAQ
+1244 AMIAIISKFSIAQ

-1265 KTKSNKLGKKFK
+1265 KTKSNKIGKKFK
-1277 GAFNKSTNGTDWSGV
+1277 GAFNKSTNGTDWSGI

-1318 DKMKSSVLA
+1318 DKMKTSVLA

-1336 VAIKSMVNVSDKS
+1336 IAIKSMVKLSDKS

-1362 VMSIVLWSIAG
+1362 VMSMVLWSIAG
-1373 VISVLGKMDIATVWS
+1373 VISVLGKMDITTVWS
-1388 SVGAIVLILDTLAVV
+1388 SVGAVVLILGALATV

-1421 AQLVILTFSMVMFV
+1421 AQLVILTFSIVMFV
-1435 NALSTLK
+1435 NALSNLK
-1442 DVPWQTILAA
+1442 DVSWQTILAA

-1459 LMAIAGVITIISKFG
+1459 LMAIAGVIAIISKFG
-1474 TSGKKAEANMA
+1474 TSGKKANYNMA
-1485 QLAILTGTMTLFM
+1485 QLAILTGTMTLF
-1498 LSLSTLKDI
+1498 L
-1507 PWQTILAA
+1507 
-1515 SGGLIA
+1515 
-1521 VLMAITG
+1521 
-1528 VIAIISKFGTSG
+1528 
-1540 KKAKS
+1540 
-1545 NMAQLAILT
+1545 
-1554 GTMTLFMLSLSTLK
+1554 LSLSTLK

-1608 FAAAILVLSAS
+1608 FAAAILVLSVS
-1619 LIPFAVAMQLLQIVG
+1619 LIPLAVAMQLLQTIG
-1634 WSSIGKGAIILAGGL
+1634 WSSIGKGAVILAGGL

-1698 EEIVANSELIGTAL
+1698 EEIVANSELIGAAL
-1712 QNIGPMLVDALFS
+1712 QNIGPMLVDALFN
-1725 GFIELFSKLGELI
+1725 GFIELFTKLGELI
-1738 PKIEN
+1738 PQIEDV
-1743 IVIELINSLVNIFS
+1743 VIELINSLVNIFS
-1757 NEATLKLPES
+1757 NDATLKLPES

-1778 LNNRIPKILESVKN
+1778 LDNRMPKILESVKN

-1834 VNFLTKLTKDLFD
+1834 VNFLKKLTKDLFD
-1847 KIWPVIKLIVDK
+1847 KIGTVIKLIVDK
-1859 IIEILPELFKQLLN
+1859 IIENLPELSKQLLR

-1878 SKFVLVFIGYVIKM
+1878 GQFVLLFIGYVIKM

-1902 LMFDLLAGII
+1902 LMLDLLAGII
-1912 LLVVEVFKGLTR
+1912 LLAVEVFKGLTR

-2006 LQNVYDELDSARRG
+2006 LQNVYDELDSARKG

-2097 TNGLNDNTGAIRN
+2097 TNGLNDNTGAVRN

-2161 NGTEVSMS
+2161 NGTKVSMS

-2184 KHASENKNGTII
+2184 KHASESNSGTII

>member
-38 EFKDGSKGIEK
+38 EFKDSSKGIEK
-49 VEASLSHFQIVSFAV
+49 VEASLSHFQIVAFTV
-64 INRVT
+64 INRIT

-74 LGVNFVKAL
+74 LGANFVKAL
-83 SVDNISAGWTKF
+83 SVDNISAGWIKF

-109 IKIAGKEIEDAGEKM
+109 IKMSGKVIEDTSKKM
-124 KVINDQLDKLNFFS
+124 EVINDQLDKLNFFS

-178 SGQNASVAS
+178 SGQNASTAS

-319 TFTDVINATKD
+319 TFTDVINSTKD

-527 VASKLYYSISNIIEY
+527 VASKLYYSISNIVEY

-586 GGNSESV
+586 GGTSKSV

-673 NDIKNFVTDM
+673 DDIKNFVTDM

-710 LPKAIDKLFVNFTG
+710 LPKAIDKMFANFTG

-755 KGSNNLFD
+755 KGSDNLFD
-763 PIINLANGIKSFL
+763 PIINLANGISSFL
-776 KGLWSILS
+776 KGIWSILS

-805 SVLQDISKFAN
+805 GVLQDISKFAN

-965 SATQSYTTMSE
+965 SATQSYTTISE

-1000 LNINESWSAAGML
+1000 LNMTESWSAAGML

-1074 DTTKMWNAFAAMGL
+1074 DTMKMWNAFAAMGL

-1098 ELAKVSKTKKGESTA
+1098 ALAKVSKTKKGESTA

-1318 DKMKSSVLA
+1318 DKMKSSVIA

-1336 VAIKSMVNVSDKS
+1336 IAIKSMVNLSDKS

-1362 VMSIVLWSIAG
+1362 VMSMVLWSIAG

-1388 SVGAIVLILDTLAVV
+1388 SVGAIVLILDTLAAV

-1442 DVPWQTILAA
+1442 DVSWQTILAA

-1459 LMAIAGVITIISKFG
+1459 LMAIAGVI
-1474 TSGKKAEANMA
+1474 
-1485 QLAILTGTMTLFM
+1485 
-1498 LSLSTLKDI
+1498 
-1507 PWQTILAA
+1507 
-1515 SGGLIA
+1515 
-1521 VLMAITG
+1521 
-1528 VIAIISKFGTSG
+1528 AIISKFGTSG
-1540 KKAKS
+1540 KKANS

-1554 GTMTLFMLSLSTLK
+1554 GTITLFMLSLSTLK

-1619 LIPFAVAMQLLQIVG
+1619 LIPFAIAMQLLQIVG

-1674 MLGAGLLMASMALTG
+1674 MLGAGLLMASMALIG

-1698 EEIVANSELIGTAL
+1698 EEIVANSELIGAAL
-1712 QNIGPMLVDALFS
+1712 QNIGPMLVDALFN
-1725 GFIELFSKLGELI
+1725 GFIELFNKLGELI
-1738 PKIEN
+1738 PQIEDV
-1743 IVIELINSLVNIFS
+1743 VIELINSLVNIFS

-1767 IMTLVDSCIEA
+1767 IMTLIDSCIEA
-1778 LNNRIPKILESVKN
+1778 LNNRMPKILESVKN

-1821 TITSRMDE
+1821 TITSRMNE
-1829 ITTSL
+1829 ITNSL
-1834 VNFLTKLTKDLFD
+1834 ANFLTKLTIALFD
-1847 KIWPVIKLIVDK
+1847 KIGPVIKLIVDK
-1859 IIEILPELFKQLLN
+1859 IIEILPELFKQLLR

-1892 VIASLGTLAK
+1892 VIVSLGTLAK

-2097 TNGLNDNTGAIRN
+2097 TNGLNDNTGSVRN

-2161 NGTEVSMS
+2161 NGTEMSMT
-2169 GRLASSITKDNKRAS
+2169 GKLASSITKDNKRAS
-2184 KHASENKNGTII
+2184 KHALENKNGTII

>member
-49 VEASLSHFQIVSFAV
+49 VEASLSHFQIVAFTV
-64 INRVT
+64 INRIT

-74 LGVNFVKAL
+74 LGANFVKAL

-109 IKIAGKEIEDAGEKM
+109 IKIAGKEIEDASEKM

-527 VASKLYYSISNIIEY
+527 VALKLYYSISNIVEY
-542 INPTGILDSVIDTLS
+542 INPTGILDSIIDTLS

-673 NDIKNFVTDM
+673 DDIKNFVTDM

-695 SIVSITKTFVDLILL
+695 SIVDITKTFVDLILL

-763 PIINLANGIKSFL
+763 PIINLANGISSFL

-805 SVLQDISKFAN
+805 GVLQDISKFAN

-895 AFLMLSL
+895 AFLMLSF
-902 SASIAVIAAI
+902 SASIAIIAAI
-912 PENGFIRG
+912 PVDGFTRG
-920 VVTIGVF
+920 VTTISIFAVF
-927 SVIISALAITL
+927 ISALAITL
-938 TVLSAKLKTLQL
+938 TVLSAKLKTLQI

-965 SATQSYTTMSE
+965 SSTQSYTTISE

-988 VEFAIAVKIIAS
+988 VQFAIAVKIIAS
-1000 LNINESWSAAGML
+1000 LNITEAWSAAGML
-1013 TLFMIAISVIAIELV
+1013 TLFMIAVSVIAIELV

-1074 DTTKMWNAFAAMGL
+1074 DTTKMWSAFGVMAL
-1088 TIVLISAFVI
+1088 TIVLISGFVI
-1098 ELAKVSKTKKGESTA
+1098 ALAKVSKTKKGEGA
-1113 NFKGVASIFL
+1113 PNFKGVASIFL

-1318 DKMKSSVLA
+1318 DKMKTSVLA

-1336 VAIKSMVNVSDKS
+1336 IAIKSMVKLSDKS

-1362 VMSIVLWSIAG
+1362 VMSMVLWSIAG

-1388 SVGAIVLILDTLAVV
+1388 SVGAVVLILGALATV
-1403 ISIIS
+1403 ISVIS

-1435 NALSTLK
+1435 NALSTLEN
-1442 DVPWQTILAA
+1442 VSWQTILAA

-1459 LMAIAGVITIISKFG
+1459 LMAIAGVI
-1474 TSGKKAEANMA
+1474 
-1485 QLAILTGTMTLFM
+1485 
-1498 LSLSTLKDI
+1498 
-1507 PWQTILAA
+1507 
-1515 SGGLIA
+1515 
-1521 VLMAITG
+1521 
-1528 VIAIISKFGTSG
+1528 AIISKFGTSG
-1540 KKAKS
+1540 KKAQS

-1573 TILAAAGAVS
+1573 TILAAAGAVT

-1608 FAAAILVLSAS
+1608 FAAAILVLSTS
-1619 LIPFAVAMQLLQIVG
+1619 LIPLAVAMQLLQTIG
-1634 WSSIGKGAIILAGGL
+1634 WSSIGKGAVILAGGL

-1725 GFIELFSKLGELI
+1725 GFIELFNKLGELI
-1738 PKIEN
+1738 PQIEN

-1767 IMTLVDSCIEA
+1767 IMTLIDSCIEA
-1778 LNNRIPKILESVKN
+1778 LKNRMPKILESVKN
-1792 IAKTILQWLK
+1792 ISKTILQWLK
-1802 DNIVWIANDTITVL
+1802 DNIAWIANDIITVL

-1834 VNFLTKLTKDLFD
+1834 VNFLKKLTKDLFD
-1847 KIWPVIKLIVDK
+1847 KIGSVIKLIVDK
-1859 IIEILPELFKQLLN
+1859 IIENLPELSKQLLR

-1878 SKFVLVFIGYVIKM
+1878 GQFVLLFIGYVIKM

-1902 LMFDLLAGII
+1902 LMLDLLAGII

-2097 TNGLNDNTGAIRN
+2097 TNGLNDNTGAVRN

-2161 NGTEVSMS
+2161 NGTKVSMS

-2184 KHASENKNGTII
+2184 KRASESNSGTTI

>member
-49 VEASLSHFQIVSFAV
+49 VEASLSHFQIVAFAV

-95 GQKTTSVAT
+95 GQKVTSVAT

-109 IKIAGKEIEDAGEKM
+109 IKMSGKVIEDTSEKM
-124 KVINDQLDKLNFFS
+124 EAINDQLDKLNFFS

-164 SVNAMMGIANWAAL
+164 SVSAMMGIANWAAL
-178 SGQNASVAS
+178 SGQNASTAS

-201 VQLIDWRSIGTA
+201 IQLIDWKSIQIA

-247 KFTLEQFTESLSS
+247 KFTLEKFTESLSS

-280 DVYEIASKEG
+280 DIYEIASKEG

-330 AVSTGWMT
+330 AVSTGWMA

-527 VASKLYYSISNIIEY
+527 VASKLYYSISNIVEY

-572 ADWVKDFIDAMKSA
+572 SDWVKDFIDAMKSA
-586 GGNSESV
+586 GGSSESV

-617 ISKYVLPIASIIID
+617 ISKYVLPITSIIID

-673 NDIKNFVTDM
+673 NDIKNFATDM

-763 PIINLANGIKSFL
+763 PIINLANGITSFL

-805 SVLQDISKFAN
+805 GVLQDISKFAN

-895 AFLMLSL
+895 AFLMLSF
-902 SASIAVIAAI
+902 SASIAIIAAI
-912 PENGFIRG
+912 PVDGFTRG
-920 VVTIGVF
+920 VTTISIFAVF
-927 SVIISALAITL
+927 ISALAITL
-938 TVLSAKLKTLQL
+938 TVLSAKLKTLQI

-965 SATQSYTTMSE
+965 SSTQSYTTISE
-976 VARVLMSIGLAI
+976 VSRVLMSIGLAI
-988 VEFAIAVKIIAS
+988 VQFAIAVKIIAS
-1000 LNINESWSAAGML
+1000 LNITEAWSAAGML
-1013 TLFMIAISVIAIELV
+1013 TLFMIAVSVIAIELV

-1074 DTTKMWNAFAAMGL
+1074 DTTKMWSAFGVMAL
-1088 TIVLISAFVI
+1088 TIVLISGFVI
-1098 ELAKVSKTKKGESTA
+1098 ALAKVSKTKKGEGA
-1113 NFKGVASIFL
+1113 PNFKGVASIFL

-1244 AMIAIISKFSTAQ
+1244 AMIAIISKFSIAQ

-1277 GAFNKSTNGTDWSGV
+1277 GAFNKSTNGTDWSGI

-1318 DKMKSSVLA
+1318 DKMKTSVLA
-1327 IIVLMGAFV
+1327 IIFLMGAFV
-1336 VAIKSMVNVSDKS
+1336 IAIKSMVKLSDKS

-1362 VMSIVLWSIAG
+1362 VMSMVLWSIAG
-1373 VISVLGKMDIATVWS
+1373 VISVLGKMDITTVWS
-1388 SVGAIVLILDTLAVV
+1388 SVGAVVLILGALAAV

-1435 NALSTLK
+1435 NALSNLK
-1442 DVPWQTILAA
+1442 EVSWQTILAA

-1459 LMAIAGVITIISKFG
+1459 LMAIAGVIAIISKFG
-1474 TSGKKAEANMA
+1474 TSGKKANANMA

-1498 LSLSTLKDI
+1498 I
-1507 PWQTILAA
+1507 
-1515 SGGLIA
+1515 
-1521 VLMAITG
+1521 
-1528 VIAIISKFGTSG
+1528 
-1540 KKAKS
+1540 
-1545 NMAQLAILT
+1545 
-1554 GTMTLFMLSLSTLK
+1554 SLSTLK

-1619 LIPFAVAMQLLQIVG
+1619 LIPLAVAMQLLQMVG

-1666 LAVSAAVI
+1666 LAVSAAVV

-1725 GFIELFSKLGELI
+1725 GFIELFNKLGELI
-1738 PKIEN
+1738 PQIEN
-1743 IVIELINSLVNIFS
+1743 IVIELINSLVNILS

-1778 LNNRIPKILESVKN
+1778 LENRMPKILESVKN

-1802 DNIVWIANDTITVL
+1802 DNIAWIANDTITVL
-1816 LKIID
+1816 LKIVD
-1821 TITSRMDE
+1821 TVTSRMDE
-1829 ITTSL
+1829 ITNSL
-1834 VNFLTKLTKDLFD
+1834 VNFLTKLTIALFD
-1847 KIWPVIKLIVDK
+1847 KIWPVINLIVDK
-1859 IIEILPELFKQLLN
+1859 IIEMLPELLKQLLS

-1912 LLVVEVFKGLTR
+1912 LLAVEVFKGLTR

-2006 LQNVYDELDSARRG
+2006 LQNVYDELDSARKG

-2044 AAMASS
+2044 AAMTSS
-2050 MEELTGTA
+2050 MEALTGTA
-2058 KKGGENAGNATS
+2058 KKGGEDAGNATS

-2097 TNGLNDNTGAIRN
+2097 TNGLNDNTGAVRN

-2161 NGTEVSMS
+2161 NGTKVSMS

-2184 KHASENKNGTII
+2184 KHASESNSGTII

>member
-49 VEASLSHFQIVSFAV
+49 VEASLSHFQIVAFAV

-109 IKIAGKEIEDAGEKM
+109 IKIAGKEIEDTGEKM

-527 VASKLYYSISNIIEY
+527 VASKLYYSISNIVEY
-542 INPTGILDSVIDTLS
+542 INPTGILDSIIDTLS

-586 GGNSESV
+586 GGTSESV

-607 GKLVIEVTKI
+607 GKLVIDVTKI
-617 ISKYVLPIASIIID
+617 ISKYVLPIASIVID

-673 NDIKNFVTDM
+673 NDIKNFATDM

-763 PIINLANGIKSFL
+763 PIINLANGISSFL

-805 SVLQDISKFAN
+805 GVLQDISKFAN

-869 YNLGKAMKNKSIAD
+869 YNLGKAMRNKSIAD

-889 EFLKSI
+889 DFLKSI
-895 AFLMLSL
+895 AFLMLSF
-902 SASIAVIAAI
+902 SASIAIIAAI
-912 PENGFIRG
+912 PVDGFTRG
-920 VVTIGVF
+920 VTTISIFTVF
-927 SVIISALAITL
+927 ISALAITL

-1000 LNINESWSAAGML
+1000 LNITESWSAAGML

-1074 DTTKMWNAFAAMGL
+1074 DTMKMWNAFAAMGL
-1088 TIVLISAFVI
+1088 IIVLISAFVI
-1098 ELAKVSKTKKGESTA
+1098 GLAKVSKTKKGEGAA
-1113 NFKGVASIFL
+1113 NFNGVASIFL

-1133 KFVKNVSGMD
+1133 KFVKNVSVMD

-1221 NIGDHAKLWSSVG
+1221 NIGDHGKLWSSVG
-1234 AISTLLIAFA
+1234 AISTLLVAFA
-1244 AMIAIISKFSTAQ
+1244 VMIAIISKFSIAQ

-1277 GAFNKSTNGTDWSGV
+1277 GAFNKSTNGTDWSGI

-1336 VAIKSMVNVSDKS
+1336 IAIKSMVKLSDKS

-1362 VMSIVLWSIAG
+1362 IMSMVLWSIAG
-1373 VISVLGKMDIATVWS
+1373 VIATLGKMDITTVWS
-1388 SVGAIVLILDTLAVV
+1388 SVGAVVLILGALATV

-1435 NALSTLK
+1435 NALSTLEN
-1442 DVPWQTILAA
+1442 VSWQTILAA

-1459 LMAIAGVITIISKFG
+1459 LMAIAGVIAIISKFG
-1474 TSGKKAEANMA
+1474 TSGKKANANMA

-1507 PWQTILAA
+1507 PWQTIL
-1515 SGGLIA
+1515 S
-1521 VLMAITG
+1521 
-1528 VIAIISKFGTSG
+1528 
-1540 KKAKS
+1540 
-1545 NMAQLAILT
+1545 
-1554 GTMTLFMLSLSTLK
+1554 
-1568 DIPWQ
+1568 
-1573 TILAAAGAVS
+1573 AAGAVT

-1619 LIPFAVAMQLLQIVG
+1619 LIPLAVAMQLLQMIG
-1634 WSSIGKGAIILAGGL
+1634 WSSIGKGAVILAGGL

-1666 LAVSAAVI
+1666 LAISAAVI
-1674 MLGAGLLMASMALTG
+1674 MLGAGLLMASIALTG

-1698 EEIVANSELIGTAL
+1698 EEIVANSELIGAAL
-1712 QNIGPMLVDALFS
+1712 QNIGPMLVDALFN
-1725 GFIELFSKLGELI
+1725 GFIELFNKLGELI
-1738 PKIEN
+1738 PQIEN

-1767 IMTLVDSCIEA
+1767 IMTLVDSCLEA
-1778 LNNRIPKILESVKN
+1778 LNNRMPKILESVKN
-1792 IAKTILQWLK
+1792 ISKTILQWLK

-1816 LKIID
+1816 LKIVD
-1821 TITSRMDE
+1821 TVTSRMDE

-1834 VNFLTKLTKDLFD
+1834 VNFLKKLTKDLFD
-1847 KIWPVIKLIVDK
+1847 KIGPVIKLIVDK
-1859 IIEILPELFKQLLN
+1859 IIEILPELSKQLLR

-1878 SKFVLVFIGYVIKM
+1878 SQFVLVFIGYVIKM

-1912 LLVVEVFKGLTR
+1912 LLAVEVFKGLTR

-2026 NITSRVGEDVTQG
+2026 NITSRVNEDVTQG

-2044 AAMASS
+2044 AAMTSS
-2050 MEELTGTA
+2050 MEALTGTA

-2161 NGTEVSMS
+2161 NGTKVSMS

>member
-49 VEASLSHFQIVSFAV
+49 VEASLSHFQIVAFTV
-64 INRVT
+64 INRIT

-74 LGVNFVKAL
+74 LGANFVKAL

-496 AKDLAKYLFNRIA
+496 AKDLAKYLFNKIA

-527 VASKLYYSISNIIEY
+527 VASKLYYSISNIVEY

-586 GGNSESV
+586 GGSSESV

-665 SSEFGELG
+665 SSEFVELG
-673 NDIKNFVTDM
+673 DDIKNFATDM

-748 IQNGIGG
+748 IQNGISG
-755 KGSNNLFD
+755 KGSDNLFD
-763 PIINLANGIKSFL
+763 PIINLANGISSFL

-889 EFLKSI
+889 DFLKSI
-895 AFLMLSL
+895 AFLMLSF
-902 SASIAVIAAI
+902 SASIAIIAAI
-912 PENGFIRG
+912 PTNGFTRG

-927 SVIISALAITL
+927 SVIISALAVTL

-1000 LNINESWSAAGML
+1000 LNITDSWSAAGML

-1074 DTTKMWNAFAAMGL
+1074 DTMKMWNAFAAMGL
-1088 TIVLISAFVI
+1088 IIVLISAFVI
-1098 ELAKVSKTKKGESTA
+1098 GLAKVSKTKKGEGAA

-1234 AISTLLIAFA
+1234 AISALLIAFA
-1244 AMIAIISKFSTAQ
+1244 AMIAIISKFSIAQ

-1277 GAFNKSTNGTDWSGV
+1277 GAFNKSTNGTDWSGI

-1318 DKMKSSVLA
+1318 DKMKSSVIA

-1336 VAIKSMVNVSDKS
+1336 IAIKSMVKLSDKS

-1362 VMSIVLWSIAG
+1362 IMSMVLWSIAG
-1373 VISVLGKMDIATVWS
+1373 VIATLGKMDITTVWS
-1388 SVGAIVLILDTLAVV
+1388 SVGAVVLILGALATV

-1442 DVPWQTILAA
+1442 DVSWQTILTA

-1459 LMAIAGVITIISKFG
+1459 LMAIAGVI
-1474 TSGKKAEANMA
+1474 
-1485 QLAILTGTMTLFM
+1485 
-1498 LSLSTLKDI
+1498 
-1507 PWQTILAA
+1507 
-1515 SGGLIA
+1515 
-1521 VLMAITG
+1521 
-1528 VIAIISKFGTSG
+1528 AIISKFGTSG
-1540 KKAKS
+1540 KKANS

-1608 FAAAILVLSAS
+1608 FAAAILVLSVS
-1619 LIPFAVAMQLLQIVG
+1619 LIPLAVAMQLLQTVE

-1666 LAVSAAVI
+1666 LAVSAAII

-1689 FAANLGISM
+1689 FSANLGISM
-1698 EEIVANSELIGTAL
+1698 EEIVANSELIGAAL

-1738 PKIEN
+1738 PQIEN
-1743 IVIELINSLVNIFS
+1743 IVIELINSLDNILS

-1767 IMTLVDSCIEA
+1767 IMTLIDSCIEA
-1778 LNNRIPKILESVKN
+1778 LNNRMPKILESVKN
-1792 IAKTILQWLK
+1792 ISKTILQWLK
-1802 DNIVWIANDTITVL
+1802 DNISWIANDTITVL

-1834 VNFLTKLTKDLFD
+1834 VNFLKKLTKDLFD
-1847 KIWPVIKLIVDK
+1847 KIGPVIKLIVDK
-1859 IIEILPELFKQLLN
+1859 IIEKLPELSKELLK

-1878 SKFVLVFIGYVIKM
+1878 GQFVLVFIGYVIKM

-1970 LSDMVRDIPIL
+1970 LSDMVKDIPIL

-2044 AAMASS
+2044 AAMTSS
-2050 MEELTGTA
+2050 MEALTGTA

-2110 SAISMMNDTVT
+2110 SAISMMNDTVN

-2161 NGTEVSMS
+2161 NGTEMSMT
-2169 GRLASSITKDNKRAS
+2169 GKLASSITKDNKRAS
-2184 KHASENKNGTII
+2184 KRASESNSGTII

>member
-49 VEASLSHFQIVSFAV
+49 VEASLSHFQIVAFAV

-74 LGVNFVKAL
+74 LGANFVKAL

-527 VASKLYYSISNIIEY
+527 VASKLYYSISNIVEY

-557 GILQELSKFDIINAI
+557 GILQELSKFDIINSI

-586 GGNSESV
+586 GGTSESV

-683 LARLKKLSPVLK
+683 LSRLKKLSPVLK

-724 KTFGENIVA
+724 KTFGENIIA
-733 FFDNLAKSISNLYNK
+733 FFDNLSKSISNLYNK

-763 PIINLANGIKSFL
+763 PIINLANGISSFL

-805 SVLQDISKFAN
+805 GVLQDISKFAN

-889 EFLKSI
+889 DFLKSI
-895 AFLMLSL
+895 AFLMLSF
-902 SASIAVIAAI
+902 SASIAIIAAI
-912 PENGFIRG
+912 PVDGFTRG
-920 VVTIGVF
+920 VTTISIFAVF
-927 SVIISALAITL
+927 ISALAITL
-938 TVLSAKLKTLQL
+938 TVLSAKLKTLQI

-965 SATQSYTTMSE
+965 SATQSYTTISE

-1000 LNINESWSAAGML
+1000 LNITESWSAAGML
-1013 TLFMIAISVIAIELV
+1013 TLFMIAVSVIAIELV

-1074 DTTKMWNAFAAMGL
+1074 DTTKMWSAFGVMAL
-1088 TIVLISAFVI
+1088 TIVLISGFVI
-1098 ELAKVSKTKKGESTA
+1098 ALAKVSKTKKGEGA
-1113 NFKGVASIFL
+1113 PNIKGVASIFL

-1133 KFVKNVSGMD
+1133 TFVKNVSGMD

-1221 NIGDHAKLWSSVG
+1221 NIGDHSKLWSSVG

-1244 AMIAIISKFSTAQ
+1244 AMIAIISKFSIAQ

-1277 GAFNKSTNGTDWSGV
+1277 GAFNKSTNGTDWSGI

-1318 DKMKSSVLA
+1318 DKMKTSVLA

-1336 VAIKSMVNVSDKS
+1336 IAIKSMVKLSDKS

-1362 VMSIVLWSIAG
+1362 VMSMVLWSIAG
-1373 VISVLGKMDIATVWS
+1373 VISVLGKMDITTVWS
-1388 SVGAIVLILDTLAVV
+1388 SVGAVVLILGALATV

-1435 NALSTLK
+1435 NALSTLEN
-1442 DVPWQTILAA
+1442 VSWQTILAA

-1459 LMAIAGVITIISKFG
+1459 LMAIAGVIAIISKFG
-1474 TSGKKAEANMA
+1474 TSGKKANANMA

-1507 PWQTILAA
+1507 PWQTIL
-1515 SGGLIA
+1515 S
-1521 VLMAITG
+1521 
-1528 VIAIISKFGTSG
+1528 
-1540 KKAKS
+1540 
-1545 NMAQLAILT
+1545 
-1554 GTMTLFMLSLSTLK
+1554 
-1568 DIPWQ
+1568 
-1573 TILAAAGAVS
+1573 AAGAVS
-1583 VVLYALVGAV
+1583 IVLYALVGAV

-1619 LIPFAVAMQLLQIVG
+1619 LIPLAVAMQLLQMIG
-1634 WSSIGKGAIILAGGL
+1634 WSSIGKGAVILAGGL

-1674 MLGAGLLMASMALTG
+1674 MLGAGLLMASIALTG

-1698 EEIVANSELIGTAL
+1698 EEIVANSELIGAAL

-1725 GFIELFSKLGELI
+1725 GFIELFNKLGELI
-1738 PKIEN
+1738 PQIEN

-1767 IMTLVDSCIEA
+1767 IMTLVDSCLEA
-1778 LNNRIPKILESVKN
+1778 LNNRMPKILESVKN

-1821 TITSRMDE
+1821 TVISRMDE
-1829 ITTSL
+1829 ITNSL
-1834 VNFLTKLTKDLFD
+1834 VNFLTKLTIALFD
-1847 KIWPVIKLIVDK
+1847 KIGPVIKLIVDK
-1859 IIEILPELFKQLLN
+1859 IIEILPELSKQLLR

-1912 LLVVEVFKGLTR
+1912 LLTVEVFKGLTR

-2097 TNGLNDNTGAIRN
+2097 TNGLNDNTGAVRN

-2161 NGTEVSMS
+2161 NGTKVSMS

-2184 KHASENKNGTII
+2184 KRASESNSGTTI

>member
-49 VEASLSHFQIVSFAV
+49 VEASLSHFQIVAFTV
-64 INRVT
+64 INRIT

-527 VASKLYYSISNIIEY
+527 VASKLYYSISNIVEY

-710 LPKAIDKLFVNFTG
+710 LPKAIDKMFVNFTG

-755 KGSNNLFD
+755 KGSDNLFD
-763 PIINLANGIKSFL
+763 PIINLANGISSFL
-776 KGLWSILS
+776 KGIWSILS

-805 SVLQDISKFAN
+805 GVLQDISKFAN

-1000 LNINESWSAAGML
+1000 LNMTESWSAAGML

-1043 TSVLKKMIKLIGT
+1043 TSVLKKMIKIIGT

-1074 DTTKMWNAFAAMGL
+1074 DTMKMWNAFAAMGL

-1298 MSSALLIISG
+1298 MSSALLIISS

-1336 VAIKSMVNVSDKS
+1336 IAIKSMVNVSDKS

-1362 VMSIVLWSIAG
+1362 VMSTVLWSIAG

-1442 DVPWQTILAA
+1442 DVSWQTILAA

-1459 LMAIAGVITIISKFG
+1459 LMT
-1474 TSGKKAEANMA
+1474 
-1485 QLAILTGTMTLFM
+1485 LA
-1498 LSLSTLKDI
+1498 
-1507 PWQTILAA
+1507 
-1515 SGGLIA
+1515 
-1521 VLMAITG
+1521 G

-1540 KKAKS
+1540 KKAEA

-1674 MLGAGLLMASMALTG
+1674 MLGSGLLMASMALTG

-1698 EEIVANSELIGTAL
+1698 EEIVANSELIGAAL

-1738 PKIEN
+1738 PQIEN

-1767 IMTLVDSCIEA
+1767 IMTLIDSCIEA
-1778 LNNRIPKILESVKN
+1778 LNNRMPKILESVKN
-1792 IAKTILQWLK
+1792 IAKTVLQWLK

-1821 TITSRMDE
+1821 TITSRMNE

-1834 VNFLTKLTKDLFD
+1834 VNFLTKLTIALFD
-1847 KIWPVIKLIVDK
+1847 KIGPVIKLIVDK
-1859 IIEILPELFKQLLN
+1859 IIEILPELFKQLLS

-2097 TNGLNDNTGAIRN
+2097 TNGLNDNTGAVRN

-2161 NGTEVSMS
+2161 NGTEMSMT
-2169 GRLASSITKDNKRAS
+2169 GKLASSITKDNKRAS

-2216 VAREVD
+2216 VAREID

>member
-49 VEASLSHFQIVSFAV
+49 VEASLSHFQIVAFTV
-64 INRVT
+64 INRIT

-74 LGVNFVKAL
+74 LGTNFVKAL

-109 IKIAGKEIEDAGEKM
+109 IKMSGKVIEDTSKKM
-124 KVINDQLDKLNFFS
+124 EVINDQLDKLNFFS

-394 SNQGA
+394 SDQGA

-527 VASKLYYSISNIIEY
+527 VASKLYYSISNIVEY

-586 GGNSESV
+586 GGTSESV

-617 ISKYVLPIASIIID
+617 ISKYVLPITSIIID

-673 NDIKNFVTDM
+673 DDIKNFATDM
-683 LARLKKLSPVLK
+683 LSRLKKLSPVLK

-755 KGSNNLFD
+755 KGSGNLFD
-763 PIINLANGIKSFL
+763 PIINLANGISSFL
-776 KGLWSILS
+776 KGIWSILS

-1000 LNINESWSAAGML
+1000 LNITESWSAAGML

-1074 DTTKMWNAFAAMGL
+1074 DTTKMWSAFGVMAL

-1098 ELAKVSKTKKGESTA
+1098 ALAKVSKTKKGEGAA

-1133 KFVKNVSGMD
+1133 TFVKNVSGMD

-1298 MSSALLIISG
+1298 MSSALLIISS

-1336 VAIKSMVNVSDKS
+1336 VAIKSMVKLSDKS

-1362 VMSIVLWSIAG
+1362 VMSMVLWSIAG

-1403 ISIIS
+1403 ISTIS

-1442 DVPWQTILAA
+1442 DVSWQTILAA

-1459 LMAIAGVITIISKFG
+1459 LMAIAGVIAIISKFG
-1474 TSGKKAEANMA
+1474 TSGKKAEA
-1485 QLAILTGTMTLFM
+1485 
-1498 LSLSTLKDI
+1498 
-1507 PWQTILAA
+1507 
-1515 SGGLIA
+1515 
-1521 VLMAITG
+1521 
-1528 VIAIISKFGTSG
+1528 
-1540 KKAKS
+1540 

-1619 LIPFAVAMQLLQIVG
+1619 LIPFAIAMQLLQIVE

-1698 EEIVANSELIGTAL
+1698 EEIVANSELIGAAL

-1725 GFIELFSKLGELI
+1725 GFIELFNKLGELI
-1738 PKIEN
+1738 PQIEN

-1778 LNNRIPKILESVKN
+1778 LNNRMPKILESVKN
-1792 IAKTILQWLK
+1792 IAKTVLQWLK

-1834 VNFLTKLTKDLFD
+1834 VNFLKKLTKDLFD
-1847 KIWPVIKLIVDK
+1847 KIGPVIKLIVDK
-1859 IIEILPELFKQLLN
+1859 IIEILPELSKQLLN

-2121 AAKSVIDNANM
+2121 AAKSIIDNANM

>member
-49 VEASLSHFQIVSFAV
+49 VEASLSHFQIVAFTV
-64 INRVT
+64 INRIT

-74 LGVNFVKAL
+74 LGANFVKAL

-280 DVYEIASKEG
+280 DIYEIASKEG
-290 ISATEVL
+290 ITASEVL

-527 VASKLYYSISNIIEY
+527 VASKLYYSISNIVEY

-631 TVSKVAGF
+631 TVSKVSGF

-763 PIINLANGIKSFL
+763 PIINLANGISNFL
-776 KGLWSILS
+776 KGIWSILS

-805 SVLQDISKFAN
+805 GVLQDISKFAN

-889 EFLKSI
+889 DFLKSI

-912 PENGFIRG
+912 PENGFTRG
-920 VVTIGVF
+920 VITIGVF

-1000 LNINESWSAAGML
+1000 LNITEAWSAAGML
-1013 TLFMIAISVIAIELV
+1013 TLFMIAISIIAIELV

-1066 SIAKLASV
+1066 SISKLASV

-1098 ELAKVSKTKKGESTA
+1098 ELAKVSKTKKGEGA
-1113 NFKGVASIFL
+1113 PNFKGVASIFL

-1244 AMIAIISKFSTAQ
+1244 AMIAIISKFSIAQ

-1277 GAFNKSTNGTDWSGV
+1277 GAFNKSTNGTDWSGI

-1318 DKMKSSVLA
+1318 DKMKTSVLA

-1336 VAIKSMVNVSDKS
+1336 SAIKSMVKLSDKS

-1362 VMSIVLWSIAG
+1362 IMSMVLWSIAG
-1373 VISVLGKMDIATVWS
+1373 VIATLGKMDITTVWS
-1388 SVGAIVLILDTLAVV
+1388 SVGAVVLILGALATV

-1435 NALSTLK
+1435 NALSNLE
-1442 DVPWQTILAA
+1442 DISWQTILSA

-1459 LMAIAGVITIISKFG
+1459 LMAIAGVI
-1474 TSGKKAEANMA
+1474 
-1485 QLAILTGTMTLFM
+1485 
-1498 LSLSTLKDI
+1498 
-1507 PWQTILAA
+1507 
-1515 SGGLIA
+1515 
-1521 VLMAITG
+1521 
-1528 VIAIISKFGTSG
+1528 AIISKFGTSG
-1540 KKAKS
+1540 KKANA

-1573 TILAAAGAVS
+1573 TILAAAGAVT

-1608 FAAAILVLSAS
+1608 FAAAILVLSVS
-1619 LIPFAVAMQLLQIVG
+1619 LIPLAVAMQLLQTVG

-1666 LAVSAAVI
+1666 LAVSAAVV

-1689 FAANLGISM
+1689 FSANLGISM

-1712 QNIGPMLVDALFS
+1712 QNIGPMLVDALFN
-1725 GFIELFSKLGELI
+1725 GFIELFNKLGELI
-1738 PKIEN
+1738 PQIEN

-1778 LNNRIPKILESVKN
+1778 LTNRIPKILESVKN

-1802 DNIVWIANDTITVL
+1802 DNIVWISNDIITVL

-1829 ITTSL
+1829 ITNSI
-1834 VNFLTKLTKDLFD
+1834 VNFLTKLTIALFD

-1859 IIEILPELFKQLLN
+1859 IIEMLPELFKQLLS

-1902 LMFDLLAGII
+1902 LIFDLLAGII
-1912 LLVVEVFKGLTR
+1912 LLTVEVFKGLTR
-1924 VIFAALRYM
+1924 VIFSALRYM

-2006 LQNVYDELDSARRG
+2006 LQNVYDELDSARKG
-2020 ISGVVT
+2020 ISGVIT
-2026 NITSRVGEDVTQG
+2026 NITSRVGDDVTQG

-2161 NGTEVSMS
+2161 NGTEMSMT
-2169 GRLASSITKDNKRAS
+2169 GKLASSITKDNKRAS

>member
-49 VEASLSHFQIVSFAV
+49 VEASLSHFQIVAFTV
-64 INRVT
+64 INRIT

-74 LGVNFVKAL
+74 LGANFVKAL

-527 VASKLYYSISNIIEY
+527 VASKLYYSISNIVEY

-557 GILQELSKFDIINAI
+557 GILQELSKFDIIDAI
-572 ADWVKDFIDAMKSA
+572 ANWVKDFIDAMKSA
-586 GGNSESV
+586 GGTSESV

-617 ISKYVLPIASIIID
+617 ISKYVLPITSIIID

-673 NDIKNFVTDM
+673 DDIKNFATDM
-683 LARLKKLSPVLK
+683 LSRLKKLSPVLK

-755 KGSNNLFD
+755 KGSGNLFD
-763 PIINLANGIKSFL
+763 PIINLANGISSFL

-805 SVLQDISKFAN
+805 GVLQDISKFAN

-965 SATQSYTTMSE
+965 SATQSYTTISE

-1000 LNINESWSAAGML
+1000 LNITESWSAAGML

-1074 DTTKMWNAFAAMGL
+1074 DTTKMWSAFGVMAL

-1098 ELAKVSKTKKGESTA
+1098 ALAKVTKTKKGEGAA

-1133 KFVKNVSGMD
+1133 TFVKNVSGMD

-1336 VAIKSMVNVSDKS
+1336 IAIKSMVKVSDKS

-1362 VMSIVLWSIAG
+1362 VMSTVLWSIAG

-1442 DVPWQTILAA
+1442 DV
-1452 SGGLIAV
+1452 S
-1459 LMAIAGVITIISKFG
+1459 
-1474 TSGKKAEANMA
+1474 
-1485 QLAILTGTMTLFM
+1485 
-1498 LSLSTLKDI
+1498 
-1507 PWQTILAA
+1507 WQTILAA

-1540 KKAKS
+1540 KKAEA

-1593 ALMSMIKVEPTSMLA
+1593 ALMSMIKVEPTSMLS

-1619 LIPFAVAMQLLQIVG
+1619 LIPFAIAMQLLQIVE

-1666 LAVSAAVI
+1666 LAVSAAVV

-1689 FAANLGISM
+1689 FSANLGISM

-1738 PKIEN
+1738 PQIEN

-1778 LNNRIPKILESVKN
+1778 LNNRMPKILESVKN

-1829 ITTSL
+1829 ITNSL
-1834 VNFLTKLTKDLFD
+1834 VNFLTKLTIALFD

-1859 IIEILPELFKQLLN
+1859 IIEMLPELFKQLLS

-1902 LMFDLLAGII
+1902 LMFDLLTGII

-2097 TNGLNDNTGAIRN
+2097 TNGLNDNTGAVRN

>member
-49 VEASLSHFQIVSFAV
+49 VEASLSHFQIVAFAV

-290 ISATEVL
+290 ISASEVL

-483 KAAYFAI
+483 KAAYFSI

-527 VASKLYYSISNIIEY
+527 VASKLYYSISNIVEY

-586 GGNSESV
+586 GGTSESV

-639 LSGLLV
+639 ISGLLV

-763 PIINLANGIKSFL
+763 PIINLANGISSFL

-805 SVLQDISKFAN
+805 GVLQDISKFAN

-895 AFLMLSL
+895 AFLMLSF
-902 SASIAVIAAI
+902 SASIAIIAAI
-912 PENGFIRG
+912 PVDGFTRG
-920 VVTIGVF
+920 VTTISIFAVF
-927 SVIISALAITL
+927 ISALAITL
-938 TVLSAKLKTLQL
+938 TVLSAKLKTLQI

-965 SATQSYTTMSE
+965 SATQSYTTISE

-1000 LNINESWSAAGML
+1000 LNITEAWSAAGML

-1074 DTTKMWNAFAAMGL
+1074 DTTKMWSAFGVMAL
-1088 TIVLISAFVI
+1088 TIVLISVFVI
-1098 ELAKVSKTKKGESTA
+1098 ALAKVSKTKKGEGA
-1113 NFKGVASIFL
+1113 PNFKGVASIFL
-1123 AISVLALSIL
+1123 AISVLSLSIL
-1133 KFVKNVSGMD
+1133 TFVKNVSGMD

-1244 AMIAIISKFSTAQ
+1244 AMIAIISKFSIAQ

-1277 GAFNKSTNGTDWSGV
+1277 GAFNKSTNGTDWSGI

-1318 DKMKSSVLA
+1318 DKMKTSVLA

-1336 VAIKSMVNVSDKS
+1336 IAIKSMVKLSDKS

-1362 VMSIVLWSIAG
+1362 VMSMVLWSIAG
-1373 VISVLGKMDIATVWS
+1373 VISVLGKMDITTVWS
-1388 SVGAIVLILDTLAVV
+1388 SVGAVVLILGALATV

-1435 NALSTLK
+1435 NALSNLK
-1442 DVPWQTILAA
+1442 EVSWQTILAA

-1459 LMAIAGVITIISKFG
+1459 LMAIAGVI
-1474 TSGKKAEANMA
+1474 
-1485 QLAILTGTMTLFM
+1485 
-1498 LSLSTLKDI
+1498 
-1507 PWQTILAA
+1507 
-1515 SGGLIA
+1515 
-1521 VLMAITG
+1521 
-1528 VIAIISKFGTSG
+1528 AIISKFGTSG
-1540 KKAKS
+1540 KKANA

-1619 LIPFAVAMQLLQIVG
+1619 LIPLAVAMQLLQTVE

-1666 LAVSAAVI
+1666 LAVSAAVV

-1689 FAANLGISM
+1689 FVSNLGISM
-1698 EEIVANSELIGTAL
+1698 EEIVANSELIGAAM

-1725 GFIELFSKLGELI
+1725 GFIELFNKLGELI
-1738 PKIEN
+1738 PQIES
-1743 IVIELINSLVNIFS
+1743 IVIELINSLVNILS

-1778 LNNRIPKILESVKN
+1778 LTNRIPKILESVKN

-1802 DNIVWIANDTITVL
+1802 DNIAWIANDTITVL

-1834 VNFLTKLTKDLFD
+1834 VNFLTKLTIALFD
-1847 KIWPVIKLIVDK
+1847 KIWPVISLIVDK
-1859 IIEILPELFKQLLN
+1859 IIEMLPELLKQLLK

-2044 AAMASS
+2044 AAMTSS

-2161 NGTEVSMS
+2161 NGTKVSMT

-2184 KHASENKNGTII
+2184 KRASESNSGTII

>member
-38 EFKDGSKGIEK
+38 EFKDSSKGIEK
-49 VEASLSHFQIVSFAV
+49 VEASLSHFQIVAFTV
-64 INRVT
+64 INRIT

-496 AKDLAKYLFNRIA
+496 AKDLAKYLFNKIA

-527 VASKLYYSISNIIEY
+527 VASKLYYSISNIVEY

-586 GGNSESV
+586 GGTSESV

-665 SSEFGELG
+665 SSELGELG

-710 LPKAIDKLFVNFTG
+710 LPKAIDKMFVNFTG
-724 KTFGENIVA
+724 KTFGENIVS

-755 KGSNNLFD
+755 KGSGNLFD
-763 PIINLANGIKSFL
+763 PIINLANGISSFL

-805 SVLQDISKFAN
+805 GVLQDISKFAN

-895 AFLMLSL
+895 AFLMLSF
-902 SASIAVIAAI
+902 SASIAIIAAI
-912 PENGFIRG
+912 PVDGFTRG
-920 VVTIGVF
+920 VTTIGIF
-927 SVIISALAITL
+927 SGIISALAITL

-1088 TIVLISAFVI
+1088 IIVLISVFVI
-1098 ELAKVSKTKKGESTA
+1098 KLAKVSKSKKGESAA

-1133 KFVKNVSGMD
+1133 KFVKNVSCMD

-1214 STLSILS
+1214 STLSTLS

-1265 KTKSNKLGKKFK
+1265 KTKSNKLRKKFK

-1298 MSSALLIISG
+1298 MSSALLIISS

-1336 VAIKSMVNVSDKS
+1336 VAIKSMVKVSDNS

-1362 VMSIVLWSIAG
+1362 VMSMVLWSIAG

-1388 SVGAIVLILDTLAVV
+1388 SVGAIVLILGALATV
-1403 ISIIS
+1403 ISVIS

-1435 NALSTLK
+1435 NA
-1442 DVPWQTILAA
+1442 
-1452 SGGLIAV
+1452 
-1459 LMAIAGVITIISKFG
+1459 
-1474 TSGKKAEANMA
+1474 
-1485 QLAILTGTMTLFM
+1485 
-1498 LSLSTLKDI
+1498 LSTLKDI

-1712 QNIGPMLVDALFS
+1712 QNIGPMLVDALFN
-1725 GFIELFSKLGELI
+1725 GFIELFNKLGELI

-1778 LNNRIPKILESVKN
+1778 LNNRMPKILESVKN

-1829 ITTSL
+1829 ITNSL
-1834 VNFLTKLTKDLFD
+1834 VNFLTKLTIALFD
-1847 KIWPVIKLIVDK
+1847 KIGPIIKLIVDK
-1859 IIEILPELFKQLLN
+1859 IIEILPELSKQLLN

-1892 VIASLGTLAK
+1892 VIDSLGTLAK
-1902 LMFDLLAGII
+1902 LIFDLLAGII

-1933 AYTVVDL
+1933 AYTIVDL

-1970 LSDMVRDIPIL
+1970 LSDMVKDIPIL

-2020 ISGVVT
+2020 ISGVIT
-2026 NITSRVGEDVTQG
+2026 NITSRVGDDVTQG

-2097 TNGLNDNTGAIRN
+2097 TNGLNDNTGAVRN